1 MSREVDQR
9 VVELQFNNTNFEKN
23 TKKSMDSIDRMMEKL
38 QFKGVEKGF
47 EKLDAAAEKVDF
59 SNMNR
64 SLDTLQQKF
73 SALDI
78 MAATV
83 LVNITN
89 KAMNAGEKL
98 VKSLSLDQITAGWS
112 KYAQKTASV
121 QTIMNATGKSI
132 TKVNQ
137 YLDKLMWYSDE
148 TSYGFTDM
156 TASLGQLAAA
166 GGDIDKLVPMIMGIA
181 NATAYAGKGASEFS
195 RVIYNLNQS
204 YGAGHLNLMDWK
216 SVELAGVATAELK
229 KQLIAT
235 GVELGKIKE
244 GKVTVGSFNNSLA
257 DKWADREVMETA
269 FGKLAE
275 FTQAVKKMVDA
286 NPGMQASQAIEA
298 LADQYDEVTV
308 KAFKAAQEAKSFSE
322 AVDAT
327 KDAVSS
333 GWMETFDI
341 LFGNYEEAKHFW
353 SGLAEQFWNIFAGGQ
368 DARNSWLKS
377 AFDSGLDQL
386 LGTEGFS
393 EATDNFTNLLETSL
407 KRQGLLTDEAIED
420 AGSFQ
425 KALEESGVTA
435 QQLADVIWD
444 QAEGYARMAQMSD
457 KELNAKNLDR
467 DKINALANAYAN
479 MADKIQNGV
488 VDLEDLS
495 GKMNQL
501 SGREHFFAGILNI
514 LEGIDSILE
523 PVRDAFNEVFMTDG
537 SPLYNMLKGFDDL
550 TSSLKL
556 SDETAEKVNKVFK
569 GLFSTIH
576 VGLKGVSIVVKTA
589 SRVIG
594 QLLDILSPI
603 TNLLLTIGSGIGD
616 VLSYINYSI
625 DYADSLSDV
634 VLILMNAIG
643 GLLKPIQELWSGF
656 RVFVRGGD
664 METAKGQFG
673 AFAVVVDA
681 VTVMLDKFKRGSVSA
696 SGVIGS
702 AIQVLGSILFAAF
715 DGIGALI
722 GSAFGGFKKAGTTV
736 SSFATEQVPLLER
749 IKETVVSLPEKVEAA
764 LIDFGGTMSG
774 VLNMIATACKNTI
787 SSLKDFFNLQEGVDI
802 YRLLAL
808 LDVGALSLAIYGL
821 SKAISIAS
829 ISFKKLLENPVTN
842 FLNSLTGAVNAWTKK
857 NTTNNLAI
865 IAKGLATSVG
875 IISASVYLLSRIEDP
890 DKATYAFYNIT
901 ASLFVMIGALK
912 LLAKTDLTG
921 MDTAKLFG
929 TIATISLGI
938 GTLVMS
944 FVKIAQLPKG
954 QADTAVTALSNI
966 VAMLLGVTGVMSM
979 MNYRLGNPKGAGQFI
994 AAAAAIDMIALALI
1008 PLAKA
1013 AQNGLDINDACEVI
1027 NGVSIALSI
1036 LMVSAGW
1043 AQKLS
1048 GKVNPKPLDR
1058 AIVYL
1063 GKMAGLVIALNGIA
1077 SSLLI
1082 TAGAVAAFAAL
1093 GSEKMKAGMVGAV
1106 GMLAM
1111 IGIALAALSKLKTKK
1126 ILKAS
1131 KAMVLASTSLVVLSE
1146 AVKLMGQAMS
1156 TDESGAGAAAVALG
1170 LIGLVAAV
1178 SVLAKNSM
1186 QTTVAAVALVAMG
1199 AALIEMAVAF
1209 NTITETDPTGL
1220 ALTLAALG
1228 GSMAILV
1235 AGCFGLGFA
1244 STNITGI
1251 AAACLMLATSL
1262 LILTPALNGLASI
1275 GLDGVIAG
1283 IVGMAGV
1290 LIGLGIIGA
1299 TPPIAIGMNTV
1310 AAAMIGLAKAFSV
1323 FAGGLIKFSIA
1334 AGILSV
1340 LAMFAD
1346 PVCQAIK
1353 EAAPDIQDALI
1364 AVVNVICN
1372 TVIAC
1377 AEPITLALIS
1387 LLKIAITV
1395 VVETIKWAWAGE
1407 DGNGGIKG
1415 ALEYLW
1421 SQITNWFDEHAD
1433 IVNKWINPFSLESW
1447 IDTFTNRDRPI
1458 GRIFNDIFNPILNA
1472 FDTSIDEA
1480 GDAMEKGLA
1489 ANDRAMKSREEKTEA
1504 TKSDTAATEAN
1515 TEATDRASKAYSDHA
1530 EVTRKATEATAISAK
1545 AQENQT
1551 AGLVQL
1557 TSDTGEVS
1565 YATIDCANSML
1576 RASDKIA
1583 ETAEATQDSATVVKI
1598 SAAEVDSAAKEL
1610 ENKPEEVK
1618 EAAANAIATGTNKA
1632 NDASKTGGENNA
1644 ASYIQ
1649 GFTDRINT
1657 MAPGLGDDVANAINS
1672 ALSGIG
1678 IDIPSFDDFKKN
1690 ILNGGWTSKL
1700 IGVSNKSNIT
1710 DKDREADVK
1719 KDEDDQN
1726 PTNAGGKSKTS
1737 KSKTSGKGKT
1747 LAETLAEEYSKK
1759 LKANKYLQDALSKET
1774 ALWEL
1779 QSEDSV
1785 TNEELLAKRT
1795 EVVTKQIELQAD
1807 RVAIAQQQ
1815 YDTLLARVG
1824 AGDDKTKDAY
1834 NTLLDEKAN
1843 LEKLQQSRHSD
1854 IWGDVLSRYEN
1865 DAKTAEDEYNLWVS
1879 MYEDTA
1885 TVAERSNRQMTKIN
1899 KKIDAQAKVV
1909 TAAEEEY
1916 TKLKEEFGEQSQQT
1930 QVAYRKYLEEQ
1941 KEQQELINEL
1951 EKAQLSQFANQIT
1964 RYEKEAKIVS
1974 NRQRMLEK
1982 LYDDGSLSERESAY
1996 EQAVEKYGE
2005 GSKEARRA
2013 AMQGTMSSLMGVGA
2027 AMRNMSTSLKKL
2039 TEYQKTYDFYVA
2051 QGKKD
2056 SEEALDALAELQ
2068 DEQYN
2073 FVGFAESL
2081 ASAFD
2086 MSENGKQAMMQ
2097 LGYTISKN
2105 WKPIYNGFNQV
2116 WKKVNPAF
2124 AESLTNLIGLYSRE
2138 GASETMAATMN
2149 AVVSAMRGDWGSAV
2163 ASGLEA
2169 VLDIVGTD
2177 FGRTLSEAIGN
2188 ALRSAFSGNGLFA
2201 QLLSKLLGWMN
2212 LGGSGGGGFFSK
2224 ALNFI
2229 KRLLGRKSTGVTGGG
2244 SGISKWLSAGKSAL
2258 GIGKAAK
2265 TATDLVPV
2273 LHSVGTATANVASG
2287 VTTVAKA
2294 AGAAKVAATAAGAA
2308 TSGTLAKVGMGV
2320 AKVAAGIGPHGLLV
2334 GACVAGAT
2342 LVGTAVVK
2350 NWDKVKAGIGKAWGW
2365 VKEKAS
2371 GLWSGAKNL
2380 VGGAINVGKN
2390 VVGGLWNG
2398 IKGVAGGLWNG
2409 IKGIGRGIINGFK
2422 SIFGIHS
2429 PSTVFAGIGGY
2440 LMEGL
2445 ANGITNTADSVNR
2458 SLEDVADGA
2467 LDIAQSSAMRL
2478 LDVLNDESDPS
2489 IQPVVDLTS
2498 AENALDWMDSRLAGD
2513 RAVTLS
2519 ATRSANL
2526 AGTVTQNANRQNGKA
2541 DPNDPEALSV
2551 SGNRDV
2557 VDAIQSMGER
2567 IDGVA
2572 RAVANMKVVMN
2583 SRKLV
2588 GEIKTDINN
2597 ALGAMAEKGR

>member
-38 QFKGVEKGF
+38 QFKGAEKGF

-59 SNMNR
+59 ATMNR
-64 SLDTLQQKF
+64 SLDTLQEKF

-89 KAMNAGEKL
+89 KAVNAGEKL

-156 TASLGQLAAA
+156 TASLGQLTAA
-166 GGDIDKLVPMIMGIA
+166 GGNIDKLIPMIMGIA

-204 YGAGHLNLMDWK
+204 YSAGYLSLMDWK

-229 KQLIAT
+229 KQIIAT

-244 GKVTVGSFNNSLA
+244 GDVTVGSFSSSLSK
-257 DKWADREVMETA
+257 KWADKEVMETA

-275 FTQAVKKMVDA
+275 FTEAVKKMVDA

-386 LGTEGFS
+386 LDTEGFS
-393 EATDNFTNLLETSL
+393 DATDNFTNLLETSL

-457 KELNAKNLDR
+457 EELNAKDLDR

-488 VDLEDLS
+488 VDLEKLS

-514 LEGIDSILE
+514 LEGIDSVLE

-550 TSSLKL
+550 TGSLKL

-569 GLFSTIH
+569 GLFSTIRI
-576 VGLKGVSIVVKTA
+576 GLKGVSTVVKTA
-589 SRVIG
+589 SRVISR
-594 QLLDILSPI
+594 LLDILSPI
-603 TNLLLTIGSGIGD
+603 TNLLTIGSGIGD

-625 DYADSLSDV
+625 DYADSLGDV
-634 VLILMNAIG
+634 VLILMNAVG

-664 METAKGQFG
+664 MDTAKGQFG
-673 AFAVVVDA
+673 AFAAVVDA
-681 VTVMLDKFKRGSVSA
+681 VTNVLDKFKLGSVSA

-702 AIQVLGSILFAAF
+702 AIQVLGSILLAAF

-722 GSAFGGFKKAGTTV
+722 GSAFGGFKKAGTAV
-736 SSFATEQVPLLER
+736 SGFATEQVPLLER
-749 IKETVVSLPEKVEAA
+749 IKEAVVSLPEKAEAA
-764 LIDFGGTMSG
+764 LSDFGGVMGG

-787 SSLKDFFNLQEGVDI
+787 ASLKDFFNLQEGVDI

-829 ISFKKLLENPVTN
+829 TSFKKLLENPVTN

-875 IISASVYLLSRIEDP
+875 IMSASIYLLSRIEDP
-890 DKATYAFYNIT
+890 VKATDALYKVT
-901 ASLFVMIGALK
+901 SSLFVMIGALK

-938 GTLVMS
+938 GTLVTS
-944 FVKIAQLPKG
+944 FVKIAQLPEG
-954 QADTAVTALSNI
+954 QADTAMTALSNI
-966 VAMLLGVTGVMSM
+966 AAMLLGVTGVMSM
-979 MNYRLGNPKGAGQFI
+979 MNYRLGNLQGVGQFI
-994 AAAAAIDMIALALI
+994 AAAAAINMIALALI

-1013 AQNGLDINDACEVI
+1013 AQNGLDIDDACEVI

-1048 GKVNPKPLDR
+1048 GKVDPKPLEQVV
-1058 AIVYL
+1058 VYL
-1063 GKMAGLVIALNGIA
+1063 GKMAGLAIALNGIA

-1082 TAGAVAAFAAL
+1082 TAGGVAAFATL
-1093 GSEKMKAGMVGAV
+1093 GTEKMRSGMVGAAI
-1106 GMLAM
+1106 MLTT
-1111 IGIALAALSKLKTKK
+1111 IGLALAALSALKTKK
-1126 ILKAS
+1126 VLKAS
-1131 KAMVLASTSLVVLSE
+1131 KAMVLASTSLVVLAE
-1146 AVKLMGQAMS
+1146 AVKLMGRAMS
-1156 TDESGAGAAAVALG
+1156 TDESGAGAAGVTLG
-1170 LIGLVAAV
+1170 LIGLVTAV
-1178 SVLAKNSM
+1178 SLLAKNSI
-1186 QTTVAAVALVAMG
+1186 QTTAAAVALVAMG

-1209 NTITETDPTGL
+1209 NTIAETDPKGLVL
-1220 ALTLAALG
+1220 ALIALG

-1235 AGCFGLGFA
+1235 AGCLGLGLA
-1244 STNITGI
+1244 STNITGV

-1290 LIGLGIIGA
+1290 LIGLGVIGA

-1334 AGILSV
+1334 AGILAV

-1364 AVVNVICN
+1364 SVVNVICN
-1372 TVIAC
+1372 TIIAC
-1377 AEPITLALIS
+1377 SEPITLALIA
-1387 LLKIAITV
+1387 LLKIAINV

-1421 SQITNWFDEHAD
+1421 SQITGWFDEHAD
-1433 IVNKWINPFSLESW
+1433 IANKWINPFSLESW
-1447 IDTFTNRDRPI
+1447 IDTFTNNDRPI
-1458 GRIFNDIFNPILNA
+1458 GRIFNGIFNPILNA
-1472 FDTSIDEA
+1472 FGTSIDEA

-1489 ANDRAMKSREEKTEA
+1489 ANERAVKSREEKTEA

-1515 TEATDRASKAYSDHA
+1515 TEATDRASKAYHDNA
-1530 EVTRKATEATAISAK
+1530 EATTKATEATAISAK
-1545 AQENQT
+1545 AQEGQT

-1576 RASDKIA
+1576 RATDKIT
-1583 ETAEATQDSATVVKI
+1583 ETAEATQDSAAVAKT

-1657 MAPGLGDDVANAINS
+1657 LAPGLGDDVANAING

-1678 IDIPSFDDFKKN
+1678 INIPSFDDFKKN
-1690 ILNGGWTSKL
+1690 ILHGGWTSKL
-1700 IGVSNKSNIT
+1700 IGASNKSKIS
-1710 DKDREADVK
+1710 DEDREADVK
-1719 KDEDDQN
+1719 KDKDDADKK
-1726 PTNAGGKSKTS
+1726 PTGTGTKKKST
-1737 KSKTSGKGKT
+1737 GKGKT
-1747 LAETLAEEYSKK
+1747 LAETLSEEYSKK

-1843 LEKLQQSRHSD
+1843 LEKLRQSRHSD

-1865 DAKTAEDEYNLWVS
+1865 DAKTAEDEYDLWVS

-1885 TVAERSNRQMTKIN
+1885 TVAERSNRQMMQIN

-1951 EKAQLSQFANQIT
+1951 EKAQLTQFANQIT

-1974 NRQRMLEK
+1974 NRQKMLKK

-2201 QLLSKLLGWMN
+2201 QLLSKLLGGMN
-2212 LGGSGGGGFFSK
+2212 PGGSGGGGFFSK
-2224 ALNFI
+2224 AWDFI
-2229 KRLLGRKSTGVTGGG
+2229 KSLLGRKSTGVTGGG

-2258 GIGKAAK
+2258 GLGKAAK
-2265 TATDLVPV
+2265 AATDLVPV
-2273 LHSVGTATANVASG
+2273 LSSVGTATANVASG

-2294 AGAAKVAATAAGAA
+2294 AGAAKVAATAAGTA

-2320 AKVAAGIGPHGLLV
+2320 AKVAASLGPHGLLV
-2334 GACVAGAT
+2334 GACVAGAA

-2350 NWDKVKAGIGKAWGW
+2350 NWDKVKAGIGKAWDW
-2365 VKEKAS
+2365 IKEKAS
-2371 GLWSGAKNL
+2371 NLWSGVKGL

-2445 ANGITNTADSVNR
+2445 ANGITNTSDGVNR
-2458 SLEDVADGA
+2458 SLEAVADGA

-2489 IQPVVDLTS
+2489 IQPVVDLTN

-2526 AGTVTQNANRQNGKA
+2526 AGTVNQNANRQNGKA
-2541 DPNDPEALSV
+2541 DPNDPEALSA

-2588 GEIKTDINN
+2588 GEIKSDMNN

>member
-9 VVELQFNNTNFEKN
+9 VVELQFNNANFEKN

-38 QFKGVEKGF
+38 QFKGAEKGF

-59 SNMNR
+59 ATMNR

-83 LVNITN
+83 LVNITS
-89 KAMNAGEKL
+89 KAMNAGERL

-156 TASLGQLAAA
+156 TASLGQLTAA
-166 GGDIDKLVPMIMGIA
+166 GGDIDKLIPMIMGIA

-195 RVIYNLNQS
+195 RVIYNMNQS
-204 YGAGHLNLMDWK
+204 YSAGHLSLMDWK

-244 GKVTVGSFNNSLA
+244 GEVTVGSFSSSLA
-257 DKWADREVMETA
+257 DKWADKEVMETA

-386 LGTEGFS
+386 LGVEGFS
-393 EATDNFTNLLETSL
+393 DATDNFTNLLETSL

-457 KELNAKNLDR
+457 EELNAKNLDR

-488 VDLEDLS
+488 VDLEEFS

-514 LEGIDSILE
+514 LEGIDSVLE

-556 SDETAEKVNKVFK
+556 SDETAEKVNNVFK
-569 GLFSTIH
+569 GLFSTIR

-594 QLLDILSPI
+594 RLLDILSPI

-634 VLILMNAIG
+634 VLILVNAIG

-673 AFAVVVDA
+673 AFASVVDA
-681 VTVMLDKFKRGSVSA
+681 VTVMLDKLKRGSVSD

-736 SSFATEQVPLLER
+736 SGFAAEQVPLLER
-749 IKETVVSLPEKVEAA
+749 IKEAVVSLPEKAEAA
-764 LIDFGGTMSG
+764 LIDFGGTMGG

-787 SSLKDFFNLQEGVDI
+787 ASLKDFFNLQEGVDI

-821 SKAISIAS
+821 SKAMSIAS
-829 ISFKKLLENPVTN
+829 ISFKKLLENPVTS
-842 FLNSLTGAVNAWTKK
+842 FLNSLTNAVNTWTKK

-875 IISASVYLLSRIEDP
+875 IISASIYLLSRIEDP
-890 DKATYAFYNIT
+890 VKATDALYKVT
-901 ASLFVMIGALK
+901 ASLFVMISALK

-929 TIATISLGI
+929 TIAAISLGI
-938 GTLVMS
+938 STLVTS
-944 FVKIAQLPKG
+944 FVKISKLPER
-954 QADTAVTALSNI
+954 QVDTAITALSHI
-966 VAMLLGVTGVMSM
+966 AAMLIGVTGIMSM
-979 MNYRLGNPKGAGQFI
+979 MNYRLGNLQGAGQFI
-994 AAAAAIDMIALALI
+994 AAATAIDMIALALI

-1036 LMVSAGW
+1036 LVVSAGW

-1048 GKVNPKPLDR
+1048 GKVNPKPLDQV
-1058 AIVYL
+1058 IVYL

-1082 TAGAVAAFAAL
+1082 AAGAVAAFAAL
-1093 GSEKMKAGMVGAV
+1093 GSEEMKAGMVGAV

-1111 IGIALAALSKLKTKK
+1111 IGISLAALSKLKTKK
-1126 ILKAS
+1126 VLKAS
-1131 KAMVLASTSLVVLSE
+1131 KAMVLASTSIVVLAG

-1156 TDESGAGAAAVALG
+1156 TDESGAGAAGVTLG
-1170 LIGLVAAV
+1170 LIGLVTAV
-1178 SVLAKNSM
+1178 SLLAKNSI
-1186 QTTVAAVALVAMG
+1186 QTTAAAVALVAMG
-1199 AALIEMAVAF
+1199 AALIEMAVALNMIVGANPKEIAF
-1209 NTITETDPTGL
+1209 
-1220 ALTLAALG
+1220 ALG
-1228 GSMAILV
+1228 ALAGSMMVLVTASIL
-1235 AGCFGLGFA
+1235 LKFA
-1244 STNITGI
+1244 SVNITGV

-1262 LILTPALNGLASI
+1262 LILTPALKGLASI

-1283 IVGMAGV
+1283 IWGMAGA
-1290 LIGLGIIGA
+1290 LIGLGVIGA
-1299 TPPIAIGMNTV
+1299 NPPIAIGMNTV

-1334 AGILSV
+1334 AGILAV

-1377 AEPITLALIS
+1377 AEPITLALIA

-1421 SQITNWFDEHAD
+1421 GQITGWFDEHAD
-1433 IVNKWINPFSLESW
+1433 IANKWINPFSLESW
-1447 IDTFTNRDRPI
+1447 IDTFTNNDRPI
-1458 GRIFNDIFNPILNA
+1458 GRIFNGIFNPILNA
-1472 FDTSIDEA
+1472 FGTSIDEA

-1489 ANDRAMKSREEKTEA
+1489 ANERAVKSREEKTEA

-1515 TEATDRASKAYSDHA
+1515 TEATDRASKAYHDNA
-1530 EVTRKATEATAISAK
+1530 EATTKATEATAISAK
-1545 AQENQT
+1545 AQEDQT

-1576 RASDKIA
+1576 RATDKIT
-1583 ETAEATQDSATVVKI
+1583 ETAEATQDSAAVAKT

-1657 MAPGLGDDVANAINS
+1657 MAPGLGDDVANAING

-1700 IGVSNKSNIT
+1700 IVVSNKSNIT

-1719 KDEDDQN
+1719 KDEDDGDN
-1726 PTNAGGKSKTS
+1726 KPTGTGGKGKTS
-1737 KSKTSGKGKT
+1737 SKGKGKT

-1779 QSEDSV
+1779 QSEHSV

-1824 AGDDKTKDAY
+1824 AGNDKTKDAY

-1843 LEKLQQSRHSD
+1843 LEKLRQSRHSD

-1865 DAKTAEDEYNLWVS
+1865 DAKTAEDEYDLWVS

-1951 EKAQLSQFANQIT
+1951 EKAQLTQFANQIT

-1974 NRQRMLEK
+1974 NRQKMLEK

-2124 AESLTNLIGLYSRE
+2124 AENLTNLIGLYSRE

-2201 QLLSKLLGWMN
+2201 QLLSKLLGGMN
-2212 LGGSGGGGFFSK
+2212 PGGSGGGGFFSK
-2224 ALNFI
+2224 ALDFI
-2229 KRLLGRKSTGVTGGG
+2229 KRLLGRKSIGVAGGG

-2258 GIGKAAK
+2258 GLGKSAK
-2265 TATDLVPV
+2265 AATDLVPV
-2273 LHSVGTATANVASG
+2273 LSSVGTATANVASG

-2320 AKVAAGIGPHGLLV
+2320 AKVAASLGPHGLLV
-2334 GACVAGAT
+2334 GACVAGAA

-2350 NWDKVKAGIGKAWGW
+2350 NWDKVKAGIGKAWDW
-2365 VKEKAS
+2365 IKEKAS
-2371 GLWSGAKNL
+2371 GLWDGMKRIGSNLVSGLGKGVKAGAKTF
-2380 VGGAINVGKN
+2380 GSFIISPFA
-2390 VVGGLWNG
+2390 
-2398 IKGVAGGLWNG
+2398 
-2409 IKGIGRGIINGFK
+2409 GIISGVK
-2422 SIFGIHS
+2422 KLFGVHS

-2445 ANGITNTADSVNR
+2445 ANGITNTSDGVNR
-2458 SLEDVADGA
+2458 SLEAVADGA

-2489 IQPVVDLTS
+2489 IQPVVDLTN

-2519 ATRSANL
+2519 ATRSVNL
-2526 AGTVTQNANRQNGKA
+2526 AGTVNQNANRQNGKA
-2541 DPNDPEALSV
+2541 YPSDPEALSA

-2588 GEIKTDINN
+2588 GEIKTDMNT
-2597 ALGAMAEKGR
+2597 ALGELAERGR

>member
-38 QFKGVEKGF
+38 QFKGAEKGF

-59 SNMNR
+59 ATMNR

-89 KAMNAGEKL
+89 KAINAGEKL

-156 TASLGQLAAA
+156 TASLGQLTAA
-166 GGDIDKLVPMIMGIA
+166 GGDIDKLIPMIMGIA

-204 YGAGHLNLMDWK
+204 YSAGHLTLMDWK

-244 GKVTVGSFNNSLA
+244 GEVTVGSFSSSLA
-257 DKWADREVMETA
+257 DKWADKEVMETA

-386 LGTEGFS
+386 LGVEGFS
-393 EATDNFTNLLETSL
+393 DATDNFTNLLETSL

-457 KELNAKNLDR
+457 EELNAKNLDR

-488 VDLEDLS
+488 VDLEEFS

-514 LEGIDSILE
+514 LEGIDSVLE

-556 SDETAEKVNKVFK
+556 SDETAEKVNNVFK
-569 GLFSTIH
+569 GLFSTIR

-594 QLLDILSPI
+594 RLLDIMSPI

-634 VLILMNAIG
+634 VLILVNAIG

-664 METAKGQFG
+664 METAKSQFG
-673 AFAVVVDA
+673 AFASVVDA
-681 VTVMLDKFKRGSVSA
+681 VTVMLDKLKRGSVSA

-702 AIQVLGSILFAAF
+702 AMQVLGSILFAAF
-715 DGIGALI
+715 DGISALI

-736 SSFATEQVPLLER
+736 SGFATEQVPLLER
-749 IKETVVSLPEKVEAA
+749 IKDAVVSLPETVEEA

-787 SSLKDFFNLQEGVDI
+787 ASLKDFFNLQEGVDI

-821 SKAISIAS
+821 SKAMSIAS
-829 ISFKKLLENPVTN
+829 ISFKKLLENPVTS
-842 FLNSLTGAVNAWTKK
+842 FLNSLTNAVNTWTKK

-875 IISASVYLLSRIEDP
+875 IISASIYLLSRIEDP
-890 DKATYAFYNIT
+890 VKATDALYKVT
-901 ASLFVMIGALK
+901 ASLFVMISALK

-929 TIATISLGI
+929 TIAAVSLGI
-938 GTLVMS
+938 STLVTS
-944 FVKIAQLPKG
+944 FVKISKLPER
-954 QADTAVTALSNI
+954 QVDTAITALSHI
-966 VAMLLGVTGVMSM
+966 AAMLIGVTGVMSM
-979 MNYRLGNPKGAGQFI
+979 MNYRLGNLQGAGQFI
-994 AAAAAIDMIALALI
+994 AAAAAINMIALALI

-1036 LMVSAGW
+1036 LLVSAGW

-1048 GKVNPKPLDR
+1048 GKVNPKPLDQV
-1058 AIVYL
+1058 IVYL

-1082 TAGAVAAFAAL
+1082 AAGAVAAFAAL
-1093 GSEKMKAGMVGAV
+1093 GSEEMKAGMVGTV

-1126 ILKAS
+1126 VLKAS
-1131 KAMVLASTSLVVLSE
+1131 KAMVLASTSLVVLAG

-1156 TDESGAGAAAVALG
+1156 TDESGAGAAAVTLG

-1178 SVLAKNSM
+1178 SALAKNSM
-1186 QTTVAAVALVAMG
+1186 QTTAAAVALVAMG

-1209 NTITETDPTGL
+1209 NTIAETDPKGLVL
-1220 ALTLAALG
+1220 ALEALG
-1228 GSMAILV
+1228 GSMVILV
-1235 AGCFGLGFA
+1235 AGCVGLGFA
-1244 STNITGI
+1244 STNITGV

-1262 LILTPALNGLASI
+1262 LILTPALKGLASI

-1283 IVGMAGV
+1283 IVGMAGA
-1290 LIGLGIIGA
+1290 LIGLGVIGA

-1334 AGILSV
+1334 AGILAV

-1377 AEPITLALIS
+1377 AEPITLALIA

-1421 SQITNWFDEHAD
+1421 GQITGWFDEHAD
-1433 IVNKWINPFSLESW
+1433 IANKWINPFSLESW
-1447 IDTFTNRDRPI
+1447 IDTFTNNDRPI
-1458 GRIFNDIFNPILNA
+1458 GRIFNGIFNPILNA
-1472 FDTSIDEA
+1472 FGTSIDEA

-1489 ANDRAMKSREEKTEA
+1489 ANERAVKSREEKTEA

-1515 TEATDRASKAYSDHA
+1515 TEATDRASKAYHDNA
-1530 EVTRKATEATAISAK
+1530 EATTKATEATAISAK
-1545 AQENQT
+1545 AQEDQT

-1576 RASDKIA
+1576 RATDKIT
-1583 ETAEATQDSATVVKI
+1583 ETAEATQDSAAVAKT

-1632 NDASKTGGENNA
+1632 NDASKIGGENNA

-1657 MAPGLGDDVANAINS
+1657 MAPGLGDDVANAING

-1719 KDEDDQN
+1719 KDEDDGDN
-1726 PTNAGGKSKTS
+1726 KPTGTGGKGKTS
-1737 KSKTSGKGKT
+1737 SKGKGKT
-1747 LAETLAEEYSKK
+1747 LAETLAEEYSNK

-1779 QSEDSV
+1779 QSEHSV
-1785 TNEELLAKRT
+1785 TNEELLAKRS

-1824 AGDDKTKDAY
+1824 AGNDKTKDAY

-1843 LEKLQQSRHSD
+1843 LEKLRQSRHSD

-1865 DAKTAEDEYNLWVS
+1865 DAKTAEDEYDLWVS

-1885 TVAERSNRQMTKIN
+1885 TVAERSNRQMMQIN

-1951 EKAQLSQFANQIT
+1951 EKAQLTQFANQIT

-1974 NRQRMLEK
+1974 NRQKMLEK

-2027 AMRNMSTSLKKL
+2027 VMRNMSTSLKKL

-2124 AESLTNLIGLYSRE
+2124 AENLTNLIGLYSRE

-2149 AVVSAMRGDWGSAV
+2149 TVVSAMRGDWANAV
-2163 ASGLEA
+2163 ASGLTA

-2177 FGRTLSEAIGN
+2177 FGRTLSEAIGD

-2201 QLLSKLLGWMN
+2201 QLLSKLLGGMN
-2212 LGGSGGGGFFSK
+2212 PGGSGGGGFFSK
-2224 ALNFI
+2224 ALDFI
-2229 KRLLGRKSTGVTGGG
+2229 KRLLGRKSTGVAGGG

-2258 GIGKAAK
+2258 GLGKAAK
-2265 TATDLVPV
+2265 AATDLVPV
-2273 LHSVGTATANVASG
+2273 LNSVGTATANVASG

-2294 AGAAKVAATAAGAA
+2294 AGAAKVAATAAGAS

-2320 AKVAAGIGPHGLLV
+2320 AKVASSLGPHGLLV
-2334 GACVAGAT
+2334 GACVAGAA

-2350 NWDKVKAGIGKAWGW
+2350 NWDKVKAGIGKAWDW
-2365 VKEKAS
+2365 IKEKAS
-2371 GLWSGAKNL
+2371 GLWDGMKRIGSNLVSGLGKGVKAGAKTF
-2380 VGGAINVGKN
+2380 GSFIISPFA
-2390 VVGGLWNG
+2390 
-2398 IKGVAGGLWNG
+2398 
-2409 IKGIGRGIINGFK
+2409 GIISGVK
-2422 SIFGIHS
+2422 KLFGVHS

-2445 ANGITNTADSVNR
+2445 ANGITNTSDGVDR
-2458 SLEDVADGA
+2458 SLEAVADGA

-2489 IQPVVDLTS
+2489 IQPVVDLTN

-2526 AGTVTQNANRQNGKA
+2526 AGTVNQNANRQNGKA
-2541 DPNDPEALSV
+2541 NPNDPETMSA

-2572 RAVANMKVVMN
+2572 RAVAGMKVVMN

-2588 GEIKTDINN
+2588 GEIKTDMNT
-2597 ALGAMAEKGR
+2597 ALGELAERGR

>member
-38 QFKGVEKGF
+38 QFKGAEKGF

-59 SNMNR
+59 ATMNR

-156 TASLGQLAAA
+156 TASLGQLTAA
-166 GGDIDKLVPMIMGIA
+166 GGDIDKLIPMIIGIA

-204 YGAGHLNLMDWK
+204 YSAGHLSLMDWK

-244 GKVTVGSFNNSLA
+244 GEVTVGSFSSSLA
-257 DKWADREVMETA
+257 DKWADKEVMETA

-386 LGTEGFS
+386 LGVEGFS
-393 EATDNFTNLLETSL
+393 DATDNFTNLLETSL

-457 KELNAKNLDR
+457 EELNAKNLDR

-488 VDLEDLS
+488 VDLEEFS

-514 LEGIDSILE
+514 LEGIDSVLE

-556 SDETAEKVNKVFK
+556 SDETAEKVNNVFK
-569 GLFSTIH
+569 GLFSTIR

-594 QLLDILSPI
+594 RLLDIMSPI

-634 VLILMNAIG
+634 VLILVNAIG

-664 METAKGQFG
+664 METAKSQFG
-673 AFAVVVDA
+673 AFASVVDA
-681 VTVMLDKFKRGSVSA
+681 VTVMLDKLKRGSVSA

-702 AIQVLGSILFAAF
+702 AMQVLGSILFAAF
-715 DGIGALI
+715 DGISALI

-736 SSFATEQVPLLER
+736 SGFATEQVPLLER
-749 IKETVVSLPEKVEAA
+749 IKDAVVSLPEKAEEA

-787 SSLKDFFNLQEGVDI
+787 ASLKDFFNLQEGVDI

-821 SKAISIAS
+821 SKAMSIAS
-829 ISFKKLLENPVTN
+829 ISFKKLLENPVTS
-842 FLNSLTGAVNAWTKK
+842 FLNSLTNAVNTWTKK

-875 IISASVYLLSRIEDP
+875 IISASIYLLSRIEDP
-890 DKATYAFYNIT
+890 VKATDALYKIT
-901 ASLFVMIGALK
+901 TSLFVMIGALK

-929 TIATISLGI
+929 TIAAISLGI
-938 GTLVMS
+938 STLVTS
-944 FVKIAQLPKG
+944 FVKISKLPER
-954 QADTAVTALSNI
+954 QVDTAITALSHI
-966 VAMLLGVTGVMSM
+966 AAMLLGVTGVMSM

-1036 LMVSAGW
+1036 LVVSAGW

-1048 GKVNPKPLDR
+1048 GKVDPKPLDR
-1058 AIVYL
+1058 MIVYL

-1082 TAGAVAAFAAL
+1082 AAGAVAAFAAL
-1093 GSEKMKAGMVGAV
+1093 GSEEMKAGMVGAV
-1106 GMLAM
+1106 GMLAA

-1126 ILKAS
+1126 VLKAS
-1131 KAMVLASTSLVVLSE
+1131 KVMVLASTSLVVLAG

-1156 TDESGAGAAAVALG
+1156 TDESGAGAAAVTLG

-1178 SVLAKNSM
+1178 SALAKNSM
-1186 QTTVAAVALVAMG
+1186 QTTAAAVALVAMG

-1209 NTITETDPTGL
+1209 NTIAETDPKGLVL
-1220 ALTLAALG
+1220 ALEALG
-1228 GSMAILV
+1228 GSMVILV
-1235 AGCFGLGFA
+1235 AGCVGLGFA
-1244 STNITGI
+1244 STNITGV

-1262 LILTPALNGLASI
+1262 LILTPALKGLASI

-1283 IVGMAGV
+1283 IVGMAGA
-1290 LIGLGIIGA
+1290 LIGLGVIGA

-1334 AGILSV
+1334 AGILAV

-1377 AEPITLALIS
+1377 AEPITLALIA

-1421 SQITNWFDEHAD
+1421 GQITGWFDEHAD
-1433 IVNKWINPFSLESW
+1433 IANKWINPFSLESW
-1447 IDTFTNRDRPI
+1447 IDTFTNNDRPI
-1458 GRIFNDIFNPILNA
+1458 GRIFNGIFNPILNA
-1472 FDTSIDEA
+1472 FGTSIDEA

-1489 ANDRAMKSREEKTEA
+1489 ANERAVKSREEKTEA

-1515 TEATDRASKAYSDHA
+1515 TEATDRASKAYHDNA
-1530 EVTRKATEATAISAK
+1530 EATTKATEATAISAK
-1545 AQENQT
+1545 AQEDQT

-1576 RASDKIA
+1576 RATDKIT
-1583 ETAEATQDSATVVKI
+1583 ETAEATQDSAAVAKT

-1632 NDASKTGGENNA
+1632 NDASKIGGENNA

-1649 GFTDRINT
+1649 GFTDSINT
-1657 MAPGLGDDVANAINS
+1657 MAPGLGDDVANAING

-1719 KDEDDQN
+1719 KDEDDGDN
-1726 PTNAGGKSKTS
+1726 KPTGTGGKGKTS
-1737 KSKTSGKGKT
+1737 SKGKGKT
-1747 LAETLAEEYSKK
+1747 LAETLAEEYSNK

-1779 QSEDSV
+1779 QSEHSV
-1785 TNEELLAKRT
+1785 TNEELLAKRS

-1824 AGDDKTKDAY
+1824 AGNDKTKDAY

-1843 LEKLQQSRHSD
+1843 LEKLRQSRHSD

-1865 DAKTAEDEYNLWVS
+1865 DAKTAEDEYDLWVS

-1885 TVAERSNRQMTKIN
+1885 TVAERSNRQMMQIN

-1951 EKAQLSQFANQIT
+1951 EKAQLTQFANQIT

-1974 NRQRMLEK
+1974 NRQKMLEK

-2027 AMRNMSTSLKKL
+2027 VMRNMSTSLKKL

-2124 AESLTNLIGLYSRE
+2124 AENLTNLIGLYSRE

-2149 AVVSAMRGDWGSAV
+2149 AVVSAMRGDWASAV
-2163 ASGLEA
+2163 ASGLTA

-2201 QLLSKLLGWMN
+2201 QLLSKLLGGMN
-2212 LGGSGGGGFFSK
+2212 PGGSGGGGFFSK
-2224 ALNFI
+2224 ALDFI
-2229 KRLLGRKSTGVTGGG
+2229 KRLLGRKSTGVAGGG

-2258 GIGKAAK
+2258 GLGKAAK
-2265 TATDLVPV
+2265 AATDLVPV
-2273 LHSVGTATANVASG
+2273 LSSVGTATANVASG

-2294 AGAAKVAATAAGAA
+2294 AGAA

-2320 AKVAAGIGPHGLLV
+2320 AKVAASLGPHGLLV
-2334 GACVAGAT
+2334 GACVAGAA

-2350 NWDKVKAGIGKAWGW
+2350 NWDKVKAGIGKAWDW
-2365 VKEKAS
+2365 IKEKAS
-2371 GLWSGAKNL
+2371 GLWDGMKRIGSNLVSGLGKGVKAGAKTF
-2380 VGGAINVGKN
+2380 GSFIISPFA
-2390 VVGGLWNG
+2390 
-2398 IKGVAGGLWNG
+2398 
-2409 IKGIGRGIINGFK
+2409 GIISGVK
-2422 SIFGIHS
+2422 KLFGVHS

-2445 ANGITNTADSVNR
+2445 ANGITNTSDGVDR
-2458 SLEDVADGA
+2458 SLEAVADGA

-2489 IQPVVDLTS
+2489 IQPVVDLTN

-2526 AGTVTQNANRQNGKA
+2526 AGTVNQNANRQNGKA
-2541 DPNDPEALSV
+2541 DPNDPEALSA

-2588 GEIKTDINN
+2588 GEIKTDMNT
-2597 ALGAMAEKGR
+2597 ALGELAERGR

>member
-38 QFKGVEKGF
+38 QFKGAEKGF

-59 SNMNR
+59 ATMNR

-156 TASLGQLAAA
+156 TASLGQLTAA
-166 GGDIDKLVPMIMGIA
+166 GGDIDKLIPMIIGIA

-204 YGAGHLNLMDWK
+204 YSAGHLSLMDWK

-244 GKVTVGSFNNSLA
+244 GEVTVGSFSSSLA
-257 DKWADREVMETA
+257 DKWADKEVMETA

-386 LGTEGFS
+386 LGVEGFS
-393 EATDNFTNLLETSL
+393 DATDNFTNLLETSL

-457 KELNAKNLDR
+457 EELNAKNLDR

-488 VDLEDLS
+488 VDLEEFS

-514 LEGIDSILE
+514 LEGIDSVLE

-556 SDETAEKVNKVFK
+556 SDETAEKVNNVFK
-569 GLFSTIH
+569 GLFSTIR

-594 QLLDILSPI
+594 RLLDIMSPI

-634 VLILMNAIG
+634 VLILVNAIG

-664 METAKGQFG
+664 METAKSQFG
-673 AFAVVVDA
+673 AFASVVDA
-681 VTVMLDKFKRGSVSA
+681 VTVMLDKLKRGSVSA

-702 AIQVLGSILFAAF
+702 AMQVLGSILFAAF
-715 DGIGALI
+715 DGISALI

-736 SSFATEQVPLLER
+736 SGFATEQVPLLER
-749 IKETVVSLPEKVEAA
+749 IKDAVVSLPEKAEEA

-787 SSLKDFFNLQEGVDI
+787 ASLKDFFNLQEGVDI

-821 SKAISIAS
+821 SKAMSIAS
-829 ISFKKLLENPVTN
+829 ISFKKLLENPVTS
-842 FLNSLTGAVNAWTKK
+842 FLNSLTNAVNTWTKK

-875 IISASVYLLSRIEDP
+875 IISASIYLLSRIEDP
-890 DKATYAFYNIT
+890 VKATDALYKIT
-901 ASLFVMIGALK
+901 TSLFVMIGALK

-929 TIATISLGI
+929 TIAAISLGI
-938 GTLVMS
+938 STLVTS
-944 FVKIAQLPKG
+944 FVKISKLPER
-954 QADTAVTALSNI
+954 QVDTAITALSHI
-966 VAMLLGVTGVMSM
+966 AAMLLGVTGVMSM

-1036 LMVSAGW
+1036 LVVSAGW

-1048 GKVNPKPLDR
+1048 GKVDPKPLDR
-1058 AIVYL
+1058 MIVYL

-1082 TAGAVAAFAAL
+1082 AAGAVAAFAAL
-1093 GSEKMKAGMVGAV
+1093 GSEEMKAGMVGAV
-1106 GMLAM
+1106 GMLAA

-1126 ILKAS
+1126 VLKAS
-1131 KAMVLASTSLVVLSE
+1131 KAMVLASTSLVVLAG

-1156 TDESGAGAAAVALG
+1156 TDESGAGAAAVTLG

-1178 SVLAKNSM
+1178 SALAKNSM
-1186 QTTVAAVALVAMG
+1186 QTTAAAVALVAMG

-1209 NTITETDPTGL
+1209 NTIAETDPKGLVL
-1220 ALTLAALG
+1220 ALEALG
-1228 GSMAILV
+1228 GSMVILV
-1235 AGCFGLGFA
+1235 AGCVGLGFA
-1244 STNITGI
+1244 STNITGV

-1262 LILTPALNGLASI
+1262 LILTPALKGLASI

-1283 IVGMAGV
+1283 IVGMAGA
-1290 LIGLGIIGA
+1290 LIGLGVIGA

-1334 AGILSV
+1334 AGILAV

-1377 AEPITLALIS
+1377 AEPITLALIA

-1421 SQITNWFDEHAD
+1421 SQITGWFDEHAD
-1433 IVNKWINPFSLESW
+1433 IANKWINPFSLESW
-1447 IDTFTNRDRPI
+1447 IDTFTNNDRPI
-1458 GRIFNDIFNPILNA
+1458 GRIFNGIFNPILNA
-1472 FDTSIDEA
+1472 FGTSIDEA

-1489 ANDRAMKSREEKTEA
+1489 ANERAVKSREEKTEA

-1515 TEATDRASKAYSDHA
+1515 TEATDRASKAYHDNA
-1530 EVTRKATEATAISAK
+1530 EATTKATEATAISAK
-1545 AQENQT
+1545 AQEDQT

-1576 RASDKIA
+1576 RATDKIT
-1583 ETAEATQDSATVVKI
+1583 ETAEATQDSAAVAKT

-1657 MAPGLGDDVANAINS
+1657 MAPGLGDDVANAING

-1719 KDEDDQN
+1719 KDEDDGDN
-1726 PTNAGGKSKTS
+1726 KPTGTGGKGKTS
-1737 KSKTSGKGKT
+1737 SKGKGKT

-1779 QSEDSV
+1779 QSEHSV

-1824 AGDDKTKDAY
+1824 AGNDKTKDAY

-1843 LEKLQQSRHSD
+1843 LEKLRQSRHSD

-1865 DAKTAEDEYNLWVS
+1865 DAKTAEDEYDLWAS

-1951 EKAQLSQFANQIT
+1951 EKAQLTQFANQIT

-1974 NRQRMLEK
+1974 NRQKMLEK

-2124 AESLTNLIGLYSRE
+2124 AENLTNLIGLYSRE

-2201 QLLSKLLGWMN
+2201 QLLSKLLGGMN

-2224 ALNFI
+2224 ALDFI
-2229 KRLLGRKSTGVTGGG
+2229 KRLLGRKSTGVASGG

-2258 GIGKAAK
+2258 GLGKVAK
-2265 TATDLVPV
+2265 AATDLVPV
-2273 LHSVGTATANVASG
+2273 LSSVGTATANVASG

-2320 AKVAAGIGPHGLLV
+2320 AKVAASLGPHGLLV
-2334 GACVAGAT
+2334 GACVAGAA

-2350 NWDKVKAGIGKAWGW
+2350 NWDKVKAGIGKAWDW
-2365 VKEKAS
+2365 IKEKAS
-2371 GLWSGAKNL
+2371 GLWDGMKRIGSNLVSGLGKGVKAGAKTF
-2380 VGGAINVGKN
+2380 GSFIISPFA
-2390 VVGGLWNG
+2390 
-2398 IKGVAGGLWNG
+2398 
-2409 IKGIGRGIINGFK
+2409 GIISGVK
-2422 SIFGIHS
+2422 KLFGVHS

-2445 ANGITNTADSVNR
+2445 ANGITNTSDGVNR
-2458 SLEDVADGA
+2458 SLEAVADGA

-2489 IQPVVDLTS
+2489 IQPVVDLTN
-2498 AENALDWMDSRLAGD
+2498 AENALDWMDSRLEGD

-2526 AGTVTQNANRQNGKA
+2526 AGTVSQNANRQNGKA
-2541 DPNDPEALSV
+2541 DPNDPETLSA

-2572 RAVANMKVVMN
+2572 RAVAGMKVVMN

-2588 GEIKTDINN
+2588 GEIKSDMNT
-2597 ALGAMAEKGR
+2597 ALGELAERGR

>member
-38 QFKGVEKGF
+38 QFKGAEKGF

-59 SNMNR
+59 ATMNR

-156 TASLGQLAAA
+156 TASLGQLTAA
-166 GGDIDKLVPMIMGIA
+166 GGDIDKLIPMIMGIA

-204 YGAGHLNLMDWK
+204 YSAGHLSLMDWK

-244 GKVTVGSFNNSLA
+244 GEVTVGSFSSSLA
-257 DKWADREVMETA
+257 DKWADKEVMETA

-386 LGTEGFS
+386 LGVEGFS
-393 EATDNFTNLLETSL
+393 DATDNFTNLLETSL

-457 KELNAKNLDR
+457 EELNAKNLDR

-488 VDLEDLS
+488 VDLEEFS

-514 LEGIDSILE
+514 LEGIDSVLE

-550 TSSLKL
+550 TSSLKI
-556 SDETAEKVNKVFK
+556 SDETAEKVNNVFK
-569 GLFSTIH
+569 GLFSTIR

-594 QLLDILSPI
+594 RLLDILSPI

-634 VLILMNAIG
+634 VLILVNAIG

-673 AFAVVVDA
+673 AFASVVDA
-681 VTVMLDKFKRGSVSA
+681 VTVMLDKLKRGSVSA

-736 SSFATEQVPLLER
+736 SGFATEQVPLLER
-749 IKETVVSLPEKVEAA
+749 IKDAVVSLPEKAEAA
-764 LIDFGGTMSG
+764 LIDFGGTMGG

-787 SSLKDFFNLQEGVDI
+787 ALLKDFFNLQEGVDI

-821 SKAISIAS
+821 SKAMSIAS
-829 ISFKKLLENPVTN
+829 ISFKKLLENPVTS
-842 FLNSLTGAVNAWTKK
+842 FLNSLTNAVNTWTKK

-875 IISASVYLLSRIEDP
+875 IISASIYLLSRIEDP
-890 DKATYAFYNIT
+890 VKATDALYKIT
-901 ASLFVMIGALK
+901 TSLFVMIGALK

-929 TIATISLGI
+929 TIAAISLGI
-938 GTLVMS
+938 STLVTS
-944 FVKIAQLPKG
+944 FVKISKLPER
-954 QADTAVTALSNI
+954 QVDTAITALSHI
-966 VAMLLGVTGVMSM
+966 AAMLIGVTGVMSM
-979 MNYRLGNPKGAGQFI
+979 MNYRLGNLQGAGQFI
-994 AAAAAIDMIALALI
+994 AAAAAINMIALALI

-1036 LMVSAGW
+1036 LVVSAGW

-1048 GKVNPKPLDR
+1048 GKVNPKPLDQVV
-1058 AIVYL
+1058 VYL

-1082 TAGAVAAFAAL
+1082 AAGAVAAFAAL
-1093 GSEKMKAGMVGAV
+1093 GSEEMKAGMVGAV

-1126 ILKAS
+1126 VLKAS
-1131 KAMVLASTSLVVLSE
+1131 KAMVLASTSLVVLAG

-1156 TDESGAGAAAVALG
+1156 TDESGAGAAGVTLG

-1178 SVLAKNSM
+1178 SALAKNSM
-1186 QTTVAAVALVAMG
+1186 QTTAAAVALVAMG
-1199 AALIEMAVAF
+1199 AALIEMAVALNMIAGANPKEIAF
-1209 NTITETDPTGL
+1209 
-1220 ALTLAALG
+1220 ALG
-1228 GSMAILV
+1228 ALAGSMMVLVTASIL
-1235 AGCFGLGFA
+1235 LKFA
-1244 STNITGI
+1244 SVNITGV

-1262 LILTPALNGLASI
+1262 LILTPALKGLASI

-1283 IVGMAGV
+1283 IWGMAGA
-1290 LIGLGIIGA
+1290 LIGLGVIGA

-1334 AGILSV
+1334 AGILAV

-1377 AEPITLALIS
+1377 AEPITLALIA

-1415 ALEYLW
+1415 ALEHLW
-1421 SQITNWFDEHAD
+1421 SQITGWFDEHAD
-1433 IVNKWINPFSLESW
+1433 IANKWINPFSLESW
-1447 IDTFTNRDRPI
+1447 IDTFTNNDRPI
-1458 GRIFNDIFNPILNA
+1458 GRIFNGIFNPILNA
-1472 FDTSIDEA
+1472 FGTSIDEA

-1489 ANDRAMKSREEKTEA
+1489 ANERAVKSREEKTEA

-1515 TEATDRASKAYSDHA
+1515 TEATDRASKAYHDNA
-1530 EVTRKATEATAISAK
+1530 EATTKATEATAISAK
-1545 AQENQT
+1545 AQEDQT

-1576 RASDKIA
+1576 RATDKIT
-1583 ETAEATQDSATVVKI
+1583 ETAEATQDSAAVAKT

-1657 MAPGLGDDVANAINS
+1657 MAPGLGDDVANAING

-1719 KDEDDQN
+1719 KDEDDGDN
-1726 PTNAGGKSKTS
+1726 KPTGTGGKGKTS
-1737 KSKTSGKGKT
+1737 SKGKGKT

-1779 QSEDSV
+1779 QSEHSV

-1824 AGDDKTKDAY
+1824 AGNDKTKDAY

-1843 LEKLQQSRHSD
+1843 LEKLRQSRHSD

-1865 DAKTAEDEYNLWVS
+1865 DAKTAEDEYDLWVS

-1951 EKAQLSQFANQIT
+1951 EKAQLTQFANQIT

-1974 NRQRMLEK
+1974 NRQKMLEK

-2124 AESLTNLIGLYSRE
+2124 AENLTNLIGLYSRE

-2163 ASGLEA
+2163 ASGLTA

-2201 QLLSKLLGWMN
+2201 QLLSKLLGGMN
-2212 LGGSGGGGFFSK
+2212 PGGSGGGGFFSK
-2224 ALNFI
+2224 ALDFI
-2229 KRLLGRKSTGVTGGG
+2229 KRLLGRKSTGITGGG

-2258 GIGKAAK
+2258 GLGKAAK
-2265 TATDLVPV
+2265 AATDLVPV
-2273 LHSVGTATANVASG
+2273 LSSVGTATANVASG

-2294 AGAAKVAATAAGAA
+2294 AGAAKVATTAAGAA

-2320 AKVAAGIGPHGLLV
+2320 AKVAASLGPHGLLV
-2334 GACVAGAT
+2334 GACVAGAA
-2342 LVGTAVVK
+2342 LIGTAVVK
-2350 NWDKVKAGIGKAWGW
+2350 NWDKVKAGIGKAWDW
-2365 VKEKAS
+2365 IKEKAS
-2371 GLWSGAKNL
+2371 GLWDGMKRIGSNLVSGLGKGVKAGAKTF
-2380 VGGAINVGKN
+2380 GSFIISPFA
-2390 VVGGLWNG
+2390 
-2398 IKGVAGGLWNG
+2398 
-2409 IKGIGRGIINGFK
+2409 GIISGVK
-2422 SIFGIHS
+2422 KLFGVHS

-2445 ANGITNTADSVNR
+2445 ANGITNASDGVNR
-2458 SLEDVADGA
+2458 SLEAVADGA

-2489 IQPVVDLTS
+2489 IQPVVDLTN

-2526 AGTVTQNANRQNGKA
+2526 AGTVNQNANRQNGKA
-2541 DPNDPEALSV
+2541 DPNDPEALSA

-2572 RAVANMKVVMN
+2572 RAVASMKVVMN

-2588 GEIKTDINN
+2588 GEIKTDMNT
-2597 ALGAMAEKGR
+2597 ALGELAERGR

>member
-38 QFKGVEKGF
+38 QFKGAEKGF

-59 SNMNR
+59 ATMNR

-156 TASLGQLAAA
+156 TASLGQLTAA
-166 GGDIDKLVPMIMGIA
+166 GGDIDKLIPMIIGIA

-204 YGAGHLNLMDWK
+204 YSAGHLSLMDWK

-244 GKVTVGSFNNSLA
+244 GEVTVGSFSSSLA
-257 DKWADREVMETA
+257 DKWADKEVMETA

-386 LGTEGFS
+386 LGVEGFS
-393 EATDNFTNLLETSL
+393 DATDNFTNLLETSL

-457 KELNAKNLDR
+457 EELNAKNLDR

-488 VDLEDLS
+488 VDLEEFS

-514 LEGIDSILE
+514 LEGIDSVLE

-556 SDETAEKVNKVFK
+556 SDETAEKVNNVFK
-569 GLFSTIH
+569 GLFSTIR

-594 QLLDILSPI
+594 RLLDIMSPI

-634 VLILMNAIG
+634 VLILVNAIG

-664 METAKGQFG
+664 METAKSQFG
-673 AFAVVVDA
+673 AFASVVDA
-681 VTVMLDKFKRGSVSA
+681 VTVMLDKLKRGSVSA

-702 AIQVLGSILFAAF
+702 AMQVLGSILFAAF
-715 DGIGALI
+715 DGISALI

-736 SSFATEQVPLLER
+736 SGFATEQVPLLER
-749 IKETVVSLPEKVEAA
+749 IKDAVVSLPEKAEEA

-787 SSLKDFFNLQEGVDI
+787 ASLKDFFNLQEGVDI

-821 SKAISIAS
+821 SKAMSIAS
-829 ISFKKLLENPVTN
+829 ISFKKLLENPVTS
-842 FLNSLTGAVNAWTKK
+842 FLNSLTNAVNTWTKK

-875 IISASVYLLSRIEDP
+875 IISASIYLLSRIEDP
-890 DKATYAFYNIT
+890 VKATDALYKIT
-901 ASLFVMIGALK
+901 TSLFVMIGALK

-929 TIATISLGI
+929 TIAAISLGI
-938 GTLVMS
+938 STLVTS
-944 FVKIAQLPKG
+944 FVKISKLPER
-954 QADTAVTALSNI
+954 QADTAITALSHI
-966 VAMLLGVTGVMSM
+966 AAMLLGVTGVMSM

-1036 LMVSAGW
+1036 LVVSAGW

-1048 GKVNPKPLDR
+1048 GKVDPKPLDR
-1058 AIVYL
+1058 MIVYL

-1082 TAGAVAAFAAL
+1082 AAGAVAAFAAL
-1093 GSEKMKAGMVGAV
+1093 GSEEMKAGMVGAV
-1106 GMLAM
+1106 GMLAA

-1126 ILKAS
+1126 VLKAS
-1131 KAMVLASTSLVVLSE
+1131 KAMVLASTSLVVLAG

-1156 TDESGAGAAAVALG
+1156 TDESGAGAAAVTLG

-1178 SVLAKNSM
+1178 SALAKNSM
-1186 QTTVAAVALVAMG
+1186 QTTAAAVALVAMG

-1209 NTITETDPTGL
+1209 NTIAETDPKGLVL
-1220 ALTLAALG
+1220 ALEALG
-1228 GSMAILV
+1228 GSMVILV
-1235 AGCFGLGFA
+1235 AGCVGLGFA
-1244 STNITGI
+1244 STNITGV

-1262 LILTPALNGLASI
+1262 LILTPALKGLASI

-1283 IVGMAGV
+1283 IVGMAGA
-1290 LIGLGIIGA
+1290 LIGLGVIGA

-1334 AGILSV
+1334 AGILAV

-1377 AEPITLALIS
+1377 AEPITLALIA

-1421 SQITNWFDEHAD
+1421 GQITGWFDEHAD
-1433 IVNKWINPFSLESW
+1433 IANKWINPFSLESW
-1447 IDTFTNRDRPI
+1447 IDTFTNNDRPI
-1458 GRIFNDIFNPILNA
+1458 GRIFNGIFNPILNA
-1472 FDTSIDEA
+1472 FGTSIDEA

-1489 ANDRAMKSREEKTEA
+1489 ANERAVKSREEKTEA

-1515 TEATDRASKAYSDHA
+1515 TEATDRASKAYHDNA
-1530 EVTRKATEATAISAK
+1530 EATTKATEATAISAK
-1545 AQENQT
+1545 AQEDQT

-1576 RASDKIA
+1576 RATDKIT
-1583 ETAEATQDSATVVKI
+1583 ETAEATQDSAAVAKT

-1632 NDASKTGGENNA
+1632 NDASKIGGENNA

-1649 GFTDRINT
+1649 GFTDSINT
-1657 MAPGLGDDVANAINS
+1657 MAPGLGDDVANAING

-1719 KDEDDQN
+1719 KDEDDGDN
-1726 PTNAGGKSKTS
+1726 KPTGTGGKGKTS
-1737 KSKTSGKGKT
+1737 SKGKGKT
-1747 LAETLAEEYSKK
+1747 LAETLAEEYSNK

-1779 QSEDSV
+1779 QSEHSV
-1785 TNEELLAKRT
+1785 TNEELLAKRS

-1824 AGDDKTKDAY
+1824 AGNDKTKDAY

-1843 LEKLQQSRHSD
+1843 LEKLRQSRHSD

-1865 DAKTAEDEYNLWVS
+1865 DAKTAEDEYDLWVS

-1885 TVAERSNRQMTKIN
+1885 TVAERSNRQMMQIN

-1951 EKAQLSQFANQIT
+1951 EKAQLTQFANQIT

-1974 NRQRMLEK
+1974 NRQKMLEK

-2027 AMRNMSTSLKKL
+2027 VMRNMSTSLKKL

-2124 AESLTNLIGLYSRE
+2124 AENLTNLIGLYSRE

-2149 AVVSAMRGDWGSAV
+2149 AVVSAMRGDWASAV
-2163 ASGLEA
+2163 ASGLTA

-2201 QLLSKLLGWMN
+2201 QLLSKLLGGMN
-2212 LGGSGGGGFFSK
+2212 PGGSGGGGFFSK
-2224 ALNFI
+2224 ALDFI
-2229 KRLLGRKSTGVTGGG
+2229 KRLLGRKSTGVAGGG

-2258 GIGKAAK
+2258 GLGKAAK
-2265 TATDLVPV
+2265 AATDLVPV
-2273 LHSVGTATANVASG
+2273 LSSVGTATANVASG

-2320 AKVAAGIGPHGLLV
+2320 AKVAASLGPHGLLV
-2334 GACVAGAT
+2334 GACVAGAA

-2350 NWDKVKAGIGKAWGW
+2350 NWDKVKAGIGKAWDW
-2365 VKEKAS
+2365 IKEKAS
-2371 GLWSGAKNL
+2371 GLWDGMKRIGSNLVSGLGKGVKAGAKTF
-2380 VGGAINVGKN
+2380 GSFIISPFA
-2390 VVGGLWNG
+2390 
-2398 IKGVAGGLWNG
+2398 
-2409 IKGIGRGIINGFK
+2409 GIISGVK
-2422 SIFGIHS
+2422 KLFGVHS

-2445 ANGITNTADSVNR
+2445 ANGITNTSDGVDR
-2458 SLEDVADGA
+2458 SLEAVADGA

-2489 IQPVVDLTS
+2489 IQPVVDLTN

-2526 AGTVTQNANRQNGKA
+2526 AGTVNQNANRQNGKA
-2541 DPNDPEALSV
+2541 DPNDPEALSA

-2588 GEIKTDINN
+2588 GEIKTDMNT
-2597 ALGAMAEKGR
+2597 ALGELAERGR

>member
-38 QFKGVEKGF
+38 QFKGAEKGF

-59 SNMNR
+59 ATMNR

-83 LVNITN
+83 LANITN

-156 TASLGQLAAA
+156 TASLGQLTAA
-166 GGDIDKLVPMIMGIA
+166 GGDIDKLIPMIMGIA

-204 YGAGHLNLMDWK
+204 YSAGHLSLMDWK

-244 GKVTVGSFNNSLA
+244 GEVTVGSFSSSLA
-257 DKWADREVMETA
+257 DKWADKEVMETA

-386 LGTEGFS
+386 LGVEGFS
-393 EATDNFTNLLETSL
+393 DATDNFTNLLETSL

-457 KELNAKNLDR
+457 EELNAKNLDR

-488 VDLEDLS
+488 VDLEEFS

-514 LEGIDSILE
+514 LEGIDSVLE

-556 SDETAEKVNKVFK
+556 SDETAEKVNNVFK
-569 GLFSTIH
+569 GLFSTIR

-594 QLLDILSPI
+594 RLLDILSPI

-634 VLILMNAIG
+634 VLILVNAIG

-673 AFAVVVDA
+673 AFASVVDA
-681 VTVMLDKFKRGSVSA
+681 VTVMLDKLKRGSVSA

-736 SSFATEQVPLLER
+736 SGFATEQVPLLER
-749 IKETVVSLPEKVEAA
+749 IKEAVVSLPEKAEAA
-764 LIDFGGTMSG
+764 LIDFGGTMGG
-774 VLNMIATACKNTI
+774 VLNMIATAYKNTI
-787 SSLKDFFNLQEGVDI
+787 ASLKDFFNLQEGVDI

-821 SKAISIAS
+821 SKAMSIAS
-829 ISFKKLLENPVTN
+829 ISFKKLLENPVTS
-842 FLNSLTGAVNAWTKK
+842 FLNSLTNAVNTWTKK

-875 IISASVYLLSRIEDP
+875 IISASIYLLSRIEDP
-890 DKATYAFYNIT
+890 VKATDALYKIT
-901 ASLFVMIGALK
+901 TSLFVMIGALK

-929 TIATISLGI
+929 TIAAISLGI
-938 GTLVMS
+938 STLVTS
-944 FVKIAQLPKG
+944 FVKISKLPER
-954 QADTAVTALSNI
+954 QVDTAITALSHI
-966 VAMLLGVTGVMSM
+966 AAMLIGVTGVMSM
-979 MNYRLGNPKGAGQFI
+979 MNYRLGNLQGAGQFI

-1036 LMVSAGW
+1036 LVVSAGW

-1048 GKVNPKPLDR
+1048 GKVDPKPLDR
-1058 AIVYL
+1058 MIVYL

-1082 TAGAVAAFAAL
+1082 AAGAVAAFAAL
-1093 GSEKMKAGMVGAV
+1093 GSEEMKAGMVGAV
-1106 GMLAM
+1106 GMLAA

-1126 ILKAS
+1126 VLKAS
-1131 KAMVLASTSLVVLSE
+1131 KAMVLASTSLVVLAG

-1156 TDESGAGAAAVALG
+1156 TDESGAGAAAVTLG

-1178 SVLAKNSM
+1178 SALAKNSM
-1186 QTTVAAVALVAMG
+1186 QTTAAAVALVAMG

-1209 NTITETDPTGL
+1209 NTIAETDPKGLVL
-1220 ALTLAALG
+1220 ALEALG
-1228 GSMAILV
+1228 GSMVILV
-1235 AGCFGLGFA
+1235 AGCVGLGFA
-1244 STNITGI
+1244 STNITGV

-1262 LILTPALNGLASI
+1262 LILTPALKGLASI

-1283 IVGMAGV
+1283 IVGMAGA
-1290 LIGLGIIGA
+1290 LIGLGVIGA

-1334 AGILSV
+1334 AGILAV

-1377 AEPITLALIS
+1377 AEPITLALIA

-1421 SQITNWFDEHAD
+1421 SQITGWFDEHAD
-1433 IVNKWINPFSLESW
+1433 IANKWINPFSLESW
-1447 IDTFTNRDRPI
+1447 IDTFTNNDRPI
-1458 GRIFNDIFNPILNA
+1458 GRIFNGIFNPILNA
-1472 FDTSIDEA
+1472 FGTSIDEA

-1489 ANDRAMKSREEKTEA
+1489 ANERAVKSREEKTEA

-1515 TEATDRASKAYSDHA
+1515 TEATDRASKAYHDNA
-1530 EVTRKATEATAISAK
+1530 EATTKATEATAISAK
-1545 AQENQT
+1545 AQEDQT

-1576 RASDKIA
+1576 RATDKIT
-1583 ETAEATQDSATVVKI
+1583 ETAEATQDSAAVAKT

-1657 MAPGLGDDVANAINS
+1657 MTPGLGDDVANAING

-1719 KDEDDQN
+1719 KDEDDGDN
-1726 PTNAGGKSKTS
+1726 KPTGTGGKGKTS
-1737 KSKTSGKGKT
+1737 SKGKGKT

-1774 ALWEL
+1774 TLWEL
-1779 QSEDSV
+1779 QSEHSV

-1824 AGDDKTKDAY
+1824 AGNDKTKDAY

-1843 LEKLQQSRHSD
+1843 LEKLRQSRHSD
-1854 IWGDVLSRYEN
+1854 IWGDVLSRCEN
-1865 DAKTAEDEYNLWVS
+1865 DAKTAEDEYDLWVS

-1885 TVAERSNRQMTKIN
+1885 TVAERSNRQMMQIN

-1951 EKAQLSQFANQIT
+1951 EKAQLTQFANQIT

-1974 NRQRMLEK
+1974 NRQKMLEK

-2124 AESLTNLIGLYSRE
+2124 AENLTNLIGLYSRE

-2149 AVVSAMRGDWGSAV
+2149 AVVSAMRGDWASAV
-2163 ASGLEA
+2163 ASGLTA

-2188 ALRSAFSGNGLFA
+2188 AMRSAFSGNGLFA
-2201 QLLSKLLGWMN
+2201 QLLSKLLGGMN
-2212 LGGSGGGGFFSK
+2212 PGGSGGGGFFSK
-2224 ALNFI
+2224 ALDFI
-2229 KRLLGRKSTGVTGGG
+2229 KSLLGRKSTGVAGGG

-2258 GIGKAAK
+2258 GLGKAAK
-2265 TATDLVPV
+2265 AATDLVPV
-2273 LHSVGTATANVASG
+2273 LSSVGTATANVASG

-2320 AKVAAGIGPHGLLV
+2320 TKVAASLGPHGLLV
-2334 GACVAGAT
+2334 GACVAGAA

-2350 NWDKVKAGIGKAWGW
+2350 NWDKVKAGIGKAWDW
-2365 VKEKAS
+2365 IKEKAS
-2371 GLWSGAKNL
+2371 GLWDGMKRIGSNLVSGLGKGVKAGAKTF
-2380 VGGAINVGKN
+2380 GSFIISPFA
-2390 VVGGLWNG
+2390 
-2398 IKGVAGGLWNG
+2398 
-2409 IKGIGRGIINGFK
+2409 GIISGVK
-2422 SIFGIHS
+2422 KLFGVHS

-2445 ANGITNTADSVNR
+2445 ANGITNTADGVNQ

-2489 IQPVVDLTS
+2489 IQPAVDLTN

-2526 AGTVTQNANRQNGKA
+2526 AGTVSQNANRQNEKA
-2541 DPNDPEALSV
+2541 DPNDPETLSA

-2572 RAVANMKVVMN
+2572 RAVASMKVVMN

-2588 GEIKTDINN
+2588 GEIKTDMNT
-2597 ALGAMAEKGR
+2597 ALGELAERGR

>member
-38 QFKGVEKGF
+38 QFKGAEKGF

-59 SNMNR
+59 ATMNR

-89 KAMNAGEKL
+89 KAINAGEKL

-156 TASLGQLAAA
+156 TASLGQLTAA
-166 GGDIDKLVPMIMGIA
+166 GGDIDKLIPMIMGIA

-204 YGAGHLNLMDWK
+204 YSTGHLTLMDWK

-244 GKVTVGSFNNSLA
+244 GEVTVGSFSSSLA
-257 DKWADREVMETA
+257 DKWADKEVMETA

-386 LGTEGFS
+386 LGVEGFS
-393 EATDNFTNLLETSL
+393 DATDNFTNLLETSL

-457 KELNAKNLDR
+457 EELNAKNLDR

-488 VDLEDLS
+488 VDLEEFS

-514 LEGIDSILE
+514 LEGIDSVLE

-556 SDETAEKVNKVFK
+556 SDETAEKVNNVFK
-569 GLFSTIH
+569 GLFSTIR

-589 SRVIG
+589 IRVIG
-594 QLLDILSPI
+594 RLLDILSPI

-634 VLILMNAIG
+634 VLILVNAIG

-673 AFAVVVDA
+673 AFASVVDA
-681 VTVMLDKFKRGSVSA
+681 VTVMLDKLKRGSVSA

-736 SSFATEQVPLLER
+736 SGFATEQVPLLER
-749 IKETVVSLPEKVEAA
+749 IKEAVVSLPEKAEAA
-764 LIDFGGTMSG
+764 LIDFGGTMGG

-787 SSLKDFFNLQEGVDI
+787 ASLKDFFNLQEGVDI

-821 SKAISIAS
+821 SKAMSIAS
-829 ISFKKLLENPVTN
+829 ISFKKLLENPVTS
-842 FLNSLTGAVNAWTKK
+842 FLNSLTNAVNTWTKK

-875 IISASVYLLSRIEDP
+875 IISASIYLLSRIEDP
-890 DKATYAFYNIT
+890 VKATDALYKIT
-901 ASLFVMIGALK
+901 TSLFVMIGALK

-929 TIATISLGI
+929 TIAAISLGI
-938 GTLVMS
+938 STLVTS
-944 FVKIAQLPKG
+944 FVKISKLPER
-954 QADTAVTALSNI
+954 QVDTAITALSHI
-966 VAMLLGVTGVMSM
+966 AAMLIGVTGVMSM
-979 MNYRLGNPKGAGQFI
+979 MNYRLGNLQGAGQFI
-994 AAAAAIDMIALALI
+994 AAAAAINMIALALI

-1036 LMVSAGW
+1036 LVVSAGW

-1048 GKVNPKPLDR
+1048 GKVNPKPLDQVV
-1058 AIVYL
+1058 VYL

-1082 TAGAVAAFAAL
+1082 AAGAVAAFAAL
-1093 GSEKMKAGMVGAV
+1093 GSEEMKAGMVGAV

-1126 ILKAS
+1126 VLKAS
-1131 KAMVLASTSLVVLSE
+1131 KAMVLASTSLVVLAE

-1156 TDESGAGAAAVALG
+1156 TDESGAGAAGVTLG

-1178 SVLAKNSM
+1178 SALAKNSM
-1186 QTTVAAVALVAMG
+1186 QTTAAAVALVAMG

-1209 NTITETDPTGL
+1209 NTIAETDPKGLVL
-1220 ALTLAALG
+1220 ALIALG

-1235 AGCFGLGFA
+1235 AGCLGLGLA
-1244 STNITGI
+1244 STNITGV

-1290 LIGLGIIGA
+1290 LIGLGVIGA
-1299 TPPIAIGMNTV
+1299 NPPIAIGMNTV

-1334 AGILSV
+1334 AGILAV

-1377 AEPITLALIS
+1377 AEPITLALIA

-1421 SQITNWFDEHAD
+1421 SQITGWFDEHAD
-1433 IVNKWINPFSLESW
+1433 IANKWINPFSLESW
-1447 IDTFTNRDRPI
+1447 IDTFTNNDRPI
-1458 GRIFNDIFNPILNA
+1458 GRIFNGIFNPILNA
-1472 FDTSIDEA
+1472 FGTSIDEA

-1489 ANDRAMKSREEKTEA
+1489 ANERAVKSREEKTEA

-1515 TEATDRASKAYSDHA
+1515 TEATDRASKAYHDNA
-1530 EVTRKATEATAISAK
+1530 EATTKATEATAISAK
-1545 AQENQT
+1545 AQEEQT

-1576 RASDKIA
+1576 RATDKIT
-1583 ETAEATQDSATVVKI
+1583 ETAEATQDSAAVAKT

-1657 MAPGLGDDVANAINS
+1657 MAPGLGDDVANAING

-1719 KDEDDQN
+1719 KDEDDGDN
-1726 PTNAGGKSKTS
+1726 KPTGTGGKGKTS
-1737 KSKTSGKGKT
+1737 SKGKT

-1779 QSEDSV
+1779 QSEHSV

-1824 AGDDKTKDAY
+1824 AGNDKTKDAY

-1843 LEKLQQSRHSD
+1843 LEKLRQSRHSD

-1865 DAKTAEDEYNLWVS
+1865 DAKTAEDEYDLWVS

-1885 TVAERSNRQMTKIN
+1885 TVAERSNRQMMQIN

-1909 TAAEEEY
+1909 TAAEDEY

-1951 EKAQLSQFANQIT
+1951 EKAQLTQFANQIT

-1974 NRQRMLEK
+1974 NRQKMLEK

-2116 WKKVNPAF
+2116 WKKVTPAF
-2124 AESLTNLIGLYSRE
+2124 AENLTNLIGLYSRE

-2149 AVVSAMRGDWGSAV
+2149 AVVSAMRGDWASAV
-2163 ASGLEA
+2163 ASGLTA

-2201 QLLSKLLGWMN
+2201 QLLSKLLGGMN
-2212 LGGSGGGGFFSK
+2212 PGGSGGGGFFSK
-2224 ALNFI
+2224 AWDFI
-2229 KRLLGRKSTGVTGGG
+2229 KRLLGRKSTSVAGGG
-2244 SGISKWLSAGKSAL
+2244 NGISKWLSAGKSAL
-2258 GIGKAAK
+2258 GLGKAAK
-2265 TATDLVPV
+2265 AATDLVPV
-2273 LHSVGTATANVASG
+2273 LSSVGTATANVASG

-2320 AKVAAGIGPHGLLV
+2320 AKVAASLGPHGLLV
-2334 GACVAGAT
+2334 GACVAGAA

-2350 NWDKVKAGIGKAWGW
+2350 NWDKVKAGIGKAWDW
-2365 VKEKAS
+2365 IKEKAS
-2371 GLWSGAKNL
+2371 GLWDGMKRIGSNLVSGLGKGVKAGAKTF
-2380 VGGAINVGKN
+2380 GSFIISPFA
-2390 VVGGLWNG
+2390 
-2398 IKGVAGGLWNG
+2398 
-2409 IKGIGRGIINGFK
+2409 GIISGVK
-2422 SIFGIHS
+2422 KLFGVHS

-2445 ANGITNTADSVNR
+2445 ANGITNTSDGVDR
-2458 SLEDVADGA
+2458 SLEAVADGA

-2489 IQPVVDLTS
+2489 IQPVVDLTN

-2526 AGTVTQNANRQNGKA
+2526 AGTVNQNANRQNGKA
-2541 DPNDPEALSV
+2541 NPNDPEALSA

-2572 RAVANMKVVMN
+2572 RAVAGMKVVMN

-2588 GEIKTDINN
+2588 GEIKSDMNT
-2597 ALGAMAEKGR
+2597 ALGELAERGR

>member
-38 QFKGVEKGF
+38 QFKGAEKGF

-59 SNMNR
+59 ATMNR

-89 KAMNAGEKL
+89 KAINAGEKL

-156 TASLGQLAAA
+156 TASLGQLTAA
-166 GGDIDKLVPMIMGIA
+166 GGDIDKLIPMIMGIA

-204 YGAGHLNLMDWK
+204 YSTGHLTLMDWK

-244 GKVTVGSFNNSLA
+244 GEVTVGSFSSSLA
-257 DKWADREVMETA
+257 DKWADKEVMETA

-386 LGTEGFS
+386 LGVEGFS
-393 EATDNFTNLLETSL
+393 DATDNFTNLLETSL

-457 KELNAKNLDR
+457 EELNAKNLDR

-488 VDLEDLS
+488 VDLEEFS

-514 LEGIDSILE
+514 LEGIDSVLE

-556 SDETAEKVNKVFK
+556 SDETAEKVNNVFK
-569 GLFSTIH
+569 GLFSTIR

-589 SRVIG
+589 IRVIG
-594 QLLDILSPI
+594 RLLDILSPI

-634 VLILMNAIG
+634 VLILVNAIG

-673 AFAVVVDA
+673 AFASVVDA
-681 VTVMLDKFKRGSVSA
+681 VTVMLDKLKRGSVSA

-702 AIQVLGSILFAAF
+702 VIQVLGSILFAAF

-736 SSFATEQVPLLER
+736 SGFATEQVPLLER
-749 IKETVVSLPEKVEAA
+749 IKEAVVSLPEKAEAA
-764 LIDFGGTMSG
+764 LIDFGGTMGG

-787 SSLKDFFNLQEGVDI
+787 ASLKDFFNLQEGVDI

-821 SKAISIAS
+821 SKAMSIAS
-829 ISFKKLLENPVTN
+829 ISFKKLLENPVTS
-842 FLNSLTGAVNAWTKK
+842 FLNSLTNAVNTWTKK

-875 IISASVYLLSRIEDP
+875 IISASIYLLSRIEDP
-890 DKATYAFYNIT
+890 VKATDALYKIT
-901 ASLFVMIGALK
+901 TSLFVMIGALK

-929 TIATISLGI
+929 TIAAISLGI
-938 GTLVMS
+938 STLVTS
-944 FVKIAQLPKG
+944 FVKISKLPER
-954 QADTAVTALSNI
+954 QVDTAITALSHI
-966 VAMLLGVTGVMSM
+966 AAMLIGVTGVMSM
-979 MNYRLGNPKGAGQFI
+979 MNYRLGNLQGAGQFI
-994 AAAAAIDMIALALI
+994 AAAAAINMIALALI

-1036 LMVSAGW
+1036 LVVSAGW

-1048 GKVNPKPLDR
+1048 GKVNPKPLDQVV
-1058 AIVYL
+1058 VYL

-1082 TAGAVAAFAAL
+1082 AAGAVAAFAAL
-1093 GSEKMKAGMVGAV
+1093 GSEEMKAGMVGAV

-1126 ILKAS
+1126 VLKAS
-1131 KAMVLASTSLVVLSE
+1131 KAMVLASTSLVVLAE

-1156 TDESGAGAAAVALG
+1156 TDESGAGAAGVTLG

-1178 SVLAKNSM
+1178 SALAKNSM
-1186 QTTVAAVALVAMG
+1186 QTTAAAVALVAMG

-1209 NTITETDPTGL
+1209 NTITETDPKGLVL
-1220 ALTLAALG
+1220 ALIALG

-1235 AGCFGLGFA
+1235 AGCLGLGLA
-1244 STNITGI
+1244 STNITGV

-1290 LIGLGIIGA
+1290 LIGLGVIGA
-1299 TPPIAIGMNTV
+1299 NPPIAIGMNTV

-1334 AGILSV
+1334 AGILAV

-1377 AEPITLALIS
+1377 AEPITLALIA

-1421 SQITNWFDEHAD
+1421 SQITGWFDEHAD
-1433 IVNKWINPFSLESW
+1433 IANKWINPFSLESW
-1447 IDTFTNRDRPI
+1447 IDTFTNNDRPI
-1458 GRIFNDIFNPILNA
+1458 GRIFNGIFNPILNA
-1472 FDTSIDEA
+1472 FGTSIDEA

-1489 ANDRAMKSREEKTEA
+1489 ANERAVKSREEKTEA

-1515 TEATDRASKAYSDHA
+1515 TEATDRASKAYHDNA
-1530 EVTRKATEATAISAK
+1530 EATTKATEATAISAK
-1545 AQENQT
+1545 AQEEQT

-1576 RASDKIA
+1576 RATDKIT
-1583 ETAEATQDSATVVKI
+1583 ETAEATQDSAAVAKT

-1657 MAPGLGDDVANAINS
+1657 MAPGLGDDVANAING

-1719 KDEDDQN
+1719 KDEDDGDN
-1726 PTNAGGKSKTS
+1726 KPTGTGGKGKTS
-1737 KSKTSGKGKT
+1737 SKGKT

-1779 QSEDSV
+1779 QSEHSV

-1824 AGDDKTKDAY
+1824 AGNDKTKDAY

-1843 LEKLQQSRHSD
+1843 LEKLRQSRHSD

-1865 DAKTAEDEYNLWVS
+1865 DAKTAEDEYDLWVS

-1885 TVAERSNRQMTKIN
+1885 TVAERSNRQMMQIN

-1909 TAAEEEY
+1909 TAAEDEY

-1951 EKAQLSQFANQIT
+1951 EKAQLTQFANQIT

-1974 NRQRMLEK
+1974 NRQKMLEK

-2116 WKKVNPAF
+2116 WKKVTPAF
-2124 AESLTNLIGLYSRE
+2124 AENLTNLIGLYSRE

-2149 AVVSAMRGDWGSAV
+2149 AVVSAMRGDWASAV
-2163 ASGLEA
+2163 ASGLTA

-2201 QLLSKLLGWMN
+2201 QLLSKLLGGMN
-2212 LGGSGGGGFFSK
+2212 PGGSGGGGFFSK
-2224 ALNFI
+2224 AWDFI
-2229 KRLLGRKSTGVTGGG
+2229 KRLLGRKSTSVAGGG
-2244 SGISKWLSAGKSAL
+2244 NGISKWLSAGKSAL
-2258 GIGKAAK
+2258 GLGKAAK
-2265 TATDLVPV
+2265 AATDLVPV
-2273 LHSVGTATANVASG
+2273 LSSVGTATANVASG

-2294 AGAAKVAATAAGAA
+2294 AGAA

-2320 AKVAAGIGPHGLLV
+2320 AKVAASLGPHGLLV
-2334 GACVAGAT
+2334 GACVAGAA

-2350 NWDKVKAGIGKAWGW
+2350 NWDKVKAGIGKAWDW
-2365 VKEKAS
+2365 IKEKAS
-2371 GLWSGAKNL
+2371 GLWDGMKRIGSNLVSGLGKGVKAGAKTF
-2380 VGGAINVGKN
+2380 GSFIISPFA
-2390 VVGGLWNG
+2390 
-2398 IKGVAGGLWNG
+2398 
-2409 IKGIGRGIINGFK
+2409 GIISGVK
-2422 SIFGIHS
+2422 KLFGVHS

-2445 ANGITNTADSVNR
+2445 ANGITNTSDGVDR
-2458 SLEDVADGA
+2458 SLEAVADGA

-2489 IQPVVDLTS
+2489 IQPVVDLTN

-2526 AGTVTQNANRQNGKA
+2526 AGTVNQNANRQNGKA
-2541 DPNDPEALSV
+2541 NPNDPEALSA

-2572 RAVANMKVVMN
+2572 RAVAGMKVVMN

-2588 GEIKTDINN
+2588 GEIKSDMNT
-2597 ALGAMAEKGR
+2597 ALGELAERGR

>member
-38 QFKGVEKGF
+38 QFKGAEKGF

-59 SNMNR
+59 ATMNR

-156 TASLGQLAAA
+156 TASLGQLTAA
-166 GGDIDKLVPMIMGIA
+166 GGDIDKLIPMIIGIA

-204 YGAGHLNLMDWK
+204 YSAGHLSLMDWK

-244 GKVTVGSFNNSLA
+244 GEVTVGSFSSSLA
-257 DKWADREVMETA
+257 DKWADKEVMETA

-386 LGTEGFS
+386 LGVEGFS
-393 EATDNFTNLLETSL
+393 DATDNFTNLLETSL

-457 KELNAKNLDR
+457 EELNAKNLDR

-488 VDLEDLS
+488 VDLEEFS

-514 LEGIDSILE
+514 LEGIDSVLE

-556 SDETAEKVNKVFK
+556 SDETAEKVNNVFK
-569 GLFSTIH
+569 GLFSTIR

-594 QLLDILSPI
+594 RLLDIMSPI

-634 VLILMNAIG
+634 VLILVNAIG

-664 METAKGQFG
+664 METAKSQFG
-673 AFAVVVDA
+673 AFASVVDA
-681 VTVMLDKFKRGSVSA
+681 VTVMLDKLKRGSVSA

-702 AIQVLGSILFAAF
+702 AMQVLGSILFAAF
-715 DGIGALI
+715 DGISALI

-736 SSFATEQVPLLER
+736 SGFATEQVPLLER
-749 IKETVVSLPEKVEAA
+749 IKDAVVSLPEKAEEA

-787 SSLKDFFNLQEGVDI
+787 ASLKDFFNLQEGVDI

-821 SKAISIAS
+821 SKAMSIAS
-829 ISFKKLLENPVTN
+829 ISFKKLLENPVTS
-842 FLNSLTGAVNAWTKK
+842 FLNSLTNAVNTWTKK

-875 IISASVYLLSRIEDP
+875 IISASIYLLSRIEDP
-890 DKATYAFYNIT
+890 VKATDALYKIT
-901 ASLFVMIGALK
+901 TSLFVMIGALK

-929 TIATISLGI
+929 TIAAISLGI
-938 GTLVMS
+938 STLVTS
-944 FVKIAQLPKG
+944 FVKISKLPER
-954 QADTAVTALSNI
+954 QVDTAIAALSHI
-966 VAMLLGVTGVMSM
+966 AAMLLGVTGVMSM

-1036 LMVSAGW
+1036 LVVSAGW

-1048 GKVNPKPLDR
+1048 GKVDPKPLDR
-1058 AIVYL
+1058 MIVYL

-1082 TAGAVAAFAAL
+1082 AAGAVAAFAAL
-1093 GSEKMKAGMVGAV
+1093 GSEEMKAGMVGAV
-1106 GMLAM
+1106 GMLAA

-1126 ILKAS
+1126 VLKAS
-1131 KAMVLASTSLVVLSE
+1131 KAMVLASTSLVVLAG

-1156 TDESGAGAAAVALG
+1156 TDESGAGAAAVTLG

-1178 SVLAKNSM
+1178 SALAKNSM
-1186 QTTVAAVALVAMG
+1186 QTTAAAVALVAMG

-1209 NTITETDPTGL
+1209 NTIAETDPKGLVL
-1220 ALTLAALG
+1220 ALEALG
-1228 GSMAILV
+1228 GSMVILV
-1235 AGCFGLGFA
+1235 AGCVGLGFA
-1244 STNITGI
+1244 STNITGV

-1262 LILTPALNGLASI
+1262 LILTPALKGLASI

-1283 IVGMAGV
+1283 IVGMAGA
-1290 LIGLGIIGA
+1290 LIGLGVIGA

-1334 AGILSV
+1334 AGILAV

-1364 AVVNVICN
+1364 AVVNGICN

-1377 AEPITLALIS
+1377 AEPITLALIA

-1421 SQITNWFDEHAD
+1421 SQITGWFDEHAD
-1433 IVNKWINPFSLESW
+1433 IANKWINPFSLESW
-1447 IDTFTNRDRPI
+1447 IDTFTNNDRPI
-1458 GRIFNDIFNPILNA
+1458 GRIFNGIFNPILNA
-1472 FDTSIDEA
+1472 FGTSIDEA

-1489 ANDRAMKSREEKTEA
+1489 ANERAVKSREEKTEA

-1515 TEATDRASKAYSDHA
+1515 TEATDRASKAYHDNA
-1530 EVTRKATEATAISAK
+1530 EATTKATEATAISAK
-1545 AQENQT
+1545 AQEDQT

-1576 RASDKIA
+1576 RATDKIT
-1583 ETAEATQDSATVVKI
+1583 ETAEATQDSAAVAKT

-1632 NDASKTGGENNA
+1632 NDASKIGGENNA

-1649 GFTDRINT
+1649 GFTDSINT
-1657 MAPGLGDDVANAINS
+1657 MAPGLGDDVANAING

-1719 KDEDDQN
+1719 KDEDDGDN
-1726 PTNAGGKSKTS
+1726 KPTGTGGKGKTS
-1737 KSKTSGKGKT
+1737 SKGKGKT
-1747 LAETLAEEYSKK
+1747 LAETLAEEYSNK

-1779 QSEDSV
+1779 QSEHSV
-1785 TNEELLAKRT
+1785 TNEELLAKRS

-1824 AGDDKTKDAY
+1824 AGNDKTKDAY

-1843 LEKLQQSRHSD
+1843 LEKLRQSRHSD

-1865 DAKTAEDEYNLWVS
+1865 DAKTAEDEYDLWVS

-1885 TVAERSNRQMTKIN
+1885 TVAERSNRQMMQIN

-1951 EKAQLSQFANQIT
+1951 EKAQLTQFANQIT

-1974 NRQRMLEK
+1974 NRQKMLEK

-2027 AMRNMSTSLKKL
+2027 VMRNMSTSLKKL

-2124 AESLTNLIGLYSRE
+2124 AENLTNLIGLYSRE

-2149 AVVSAMRGDWGSAV
+2149 AVVSAMRGDWASAV
-2163 ASGLEA
+2163 ASGLTA

-2201 QLLSKLLGWMN
+2201 QLLSKLLGGMN
-2212 LGGSGGGGFFSK
+2212 PGGSGGGGFFSK
-2224 ALNFI
+2224 ALDFI
-2229 KRLLGRKSTGVTGGG
+2229 KRLLGRKSTGVAGGG

-2258 GIGKAAK
+2258 GLGKAAK
-2265 TATDLVPV
+2265 AATDLVPV
-2273 LHSVGTATANVASG
+2273 LSSVGTATANVASG

-2320 AKVAAGIGPHGLLV
+2320 AKVAASLGPHGLLV
-2334 GACVAGAT
+2334 GACVAGAA

-2350 NWDKVKAGIGKAWGW
+2350 NWDKVKAGIGKAWDW
-2365 VKEKAS
+2365 IKEKAS
-2371 GLWSGAKNL
+2371 GLWDGMKRIGSNLVSGLGKGVKAGAKTF
-2380 VGGAINVGKN
+2380 GSFIISPFA
-2390 VVGGLWNG
+2390 
-2398 IKGVAGGLWNG
+2398 
-2409 IKGIGRGIINGFK
+2409 GIISGVK
-2422 SIFGIHS
+2422 KLFGVHS

-2445 ANGITNTADSVNR
+2445 ANGITNTSDGVDR
-2458 SLEDVADGA
+2458 SLEAVADGA

-2489 IQPVVDLTS
+2489 IQPVVDLTN

-2526 AGTVTQNANRQNGKA
+2526 AGTVNQNANRQNGKA
-2541 DPNDPEALSV
+2541 DPNDPEALSA

-2588 GEIKTDINN
+2588 GEIKTDMNT
-2597 ALGAMAEKGR
+2597 ALGELAERGR

>member
-38 QFKGVEKGF
+38 QFKGAEKGF

-59 SNMNR
+59 ATMNR

-83 LVNITN
+83 LANITN

-156 TASLGQLAAA
+156 TASLGQLTAA
-166 GGDIDKLVPMIMGIA
+166 GGDIDKLIPMIMGIA

-204 YGAGHLNLMDWK
+204 YSAGHLSLMDWK

-244 GKVTVGSFNNSLA
+244 GEVTVGSFSSSLA
-257 DKWADREVMETA
+257 DKWADKEVMETA

-386 LGTEGFS
+386 LGVEGFS
-393 EATDNFTNLLETSL
+393 DATDNFTNLLETSL

-457 KELNAKNLDR
+457 EELNAKNLDR

-488 VDLEDLS
+488 VDLEEFS

-514 LEGIDSILE
+514 LEGIDSVLE

-556 SDETAEKVNKVFK
+556 SDETAEKVNNVFK
-569 GLFSTIH
+569 GLFSTIR

-594 QLLDILSPI
+594 RLLDILSPI

-634 VLILMNAIG
+634 VLILVNAIG

-673 AFAVVVDA
+673 AFASVVDA
-681 VTVMLDKFKRGSVSA
+681 VTVMLDKLKRGSVSA

-736 SSFATEQVPLLER
+736 SGFATEQVPLLER
-749 IKETVVSLPEKVEAA
+749 IKEAVVSLPEKAEAA
-764 LIDFGGTMSG
+764 LIDFGGTMGG
-774 VLNMIATACKNTI
+774 VLNMIATAYKNTI
-787 SSLKDFFNLQEGVDI
+787 ASLKDFFNLQEGVDI

-821 SKAISIAS
+821 SKAMSIAS
-829 ISFKKLLENPVTN
+829 ISFKKLLENPVTS
-842 FLNSLTGAVNAWTKK
+842 FLNSLTNAVNTWTKK

-875 IISASVYLLSRIEDP
+875 IISASIYLLSRIEDP
-890 DKATYAFYNIT
+890 VKATDALYKIT
-901 ASLFVMIGALK
+901 TSLFVMIGALK

-929 TIATISLGI
+929 TIAAISLGI
-938 GTLVMS
+938 STLVTS
-944 FVKIAQLPKG
+944 FVKISKLPER
-954 QADTAVTALSNI
+954 QVDTAITALSHI
-966 VAMLLGVTGVMSM
+966 AAMLIGVTGVMSM
-979 MNYRLGNPKGAGQFI
+979 MNYRLGNLQGAGQFI

-1036 LMVSAGW
+1036 LVVSAGW

-1048 GKVNPKPLDR
+1048 GKVDPKPLDR
-1058 AIVYL
+1058 MIVYL

-1082 TAGAVAAFAAL
+1082 AAGAVAAFAAL
-1093 GSEKMKAGMVGAV
+1093 GSEEMKAGMVGAV
-1106 GMLAM
+1106 GMLAA

-1126 ILKAS
+1126 VLKAS
-1131 KAMVLASTSLVVLSE
+1131 KAMVLASTSLVVLAG

-1156 TDESGAGAAAVALG
+1156 TDESGAGAAAVTLG

-1178 SVLAKNSM
+1178 SALAKNSM
-1186 QTTVAAVALVAMG
+1186 QTTAAAVALVAMG

-1209 NTITETDPTGL
+1209 NTIAETDPKGLVL
-1220 ALTLAALG
+1220 ALEALG
-1228 GSMAILV
+1228 GSMVILV
-1235 AGCFGLGFA
+1235 AGCVGLGFA
-1244 STNITGI
+1244 STNITGV

-1262 LILTPALNGLASI
+1262 LILTPALKGLASI

-1283 IVGMAGV
+1283 IVGMAGA
-1290 LIGLGIIGA
+1290 LIGLGVIGA

-1334 AGILSV
+1334 AGILAV

-1377 AEPITLALIS
+1377 AEPITLALIA

-1421 SQITNWFDEHAD
+1421 SQITGWFDEHAD
-1433 IVNKWINPFSLESW
+1433 IANKWINPFSLESW
-1447 IDTFTNRDRPI
+1447 IDTFTNNDRPI
-1458 GRIFNDIFNPILNA
+1458 GRIFNGIFNPILNA
-1472 FDTSIDEA
+1472 FGTSIDEA

-1489 ANDRAMKSREEKTEA
+1489 ANERAVKSREEKTEA

-1515 TEATDRASKAYSDHA
+1515 TEATDRASKAYHDNA
-1530 EVTRKATEATAISAK
+1530 EATTKATEATAISAK
-1545 AQENQT
+1545 AQEDQT

-1576 RASDKIA
+1576 RATDKIT
-1583 ETAEATQDSATVVKI
+1583 ETAEATQDSAAVAKT

-1657 MAPGLGDDVANAINS
+1657 MAPGLGDDVANAING

-1719 KDEDDQN
+1719 KDEDDGDN
-1726 PTNAGGKSKTS
+1726 KPTGTGGKGKTS
-1737 KSKTSGKGKT
+1737 SKGKGKT

-1774 ALWEL
+1774 TLWEL
-1779 QSEDSV
+1779 QSEHSV

-1824 AGDDKTKDAY
+1824 AGNDKTKDAY

-1843 LEKLQQSRHSD
+1843 LEKLRQSRHSD

-1865 DAKTAEDEYNLWVS
+1865 DAKTAEDEYDLWVS

-1885 TVAERSNRQMTKIN
+1885 TVAERSNRQMMQIN

-1951 EKAQLSQFANQIT
+1951 EKAQLTQFANQIT

-1974 NRQRMLEK
+1974 NRQKMLEK

-2124 AESLTNLIGLYSRE
+2124 AENLTNLIGLYSRE

-2149 AVVSAMRGDWGSAV
+2149 AVVSAMRGDWASAV
-2163 ASGLEA
+2163 ASGLTA

-2188 ALRSAFSGNGLFA
+2188 AMRSAFSGNGLFA
-2201 QLLSKLLGWMN
+2201 QLLSKLLGGMN
-2212 LGGSGGGGFFSK
+2212 PGGSGGGGFFSK
-2224 ALNFI
+2224 ALDFI
-2229 KRLLGRKSTGVTGGG
+2229 KSLLGRKSTGVAGGG

-2258 GIGKAAK
+2258 GLGKAAK
-2265 TATDLVPV
+2265 AATDLVPV
-2273 LHSVGTATANVASG
+2273 LSSVGTATANVASG

-2294 AGAAKVAATAAGAA
+2294 AGAAKVAAT
-2308 TSGTLAKVGMGV
+2308 SGTLAKVGMGV
-2320 AKVAAGIGPHGLLV
+2320 TKVAASLGPHGLLV
-2334 GACVAGAT
+2334 GACVAGAA

-2350 NWDKVKAGIGKAWGW
+2350 NWDKVKAGIGKAWDW
-2365 VKEKAS
+2365 IKEKAS
-2371 GLWSGAKNL
+2371 GLWDGMKRIGSNLVSGLGKGVKAGAKTF
-2380 VGGAINVGKN
+2380 GSFIISPFA
-2390 VVGGLWNG
+2390 
-2398 IKGVAGGLWNG
+2398 
-2409 IKGIGRGIINGFK
+2409 GIISGVK
-2422 SIFGIHS
+2422 KLFGVHS

-2445 ANGITNTADSVNR
+2445 ANGITNTSDGVDR
-2458 SLEDVADGA
+2458 SLEAVADGA
-2467 LDIAQSSAMRL
+2467 LAIAQSSAMRL
-2478 LDVLNDESDPS
+2478 LDVLNDESDPN
-2489 IQPVVDLTS
+2489 IQPVVDLTN

-2526 AGTVTQNANRQNGKA
+2526 AGTVNQNANRQNGKA
-2541 DPNDPEALSV
+2541 DPNDPETLSA

-2572 RAVANMKVVMN
+2572 RAVAGMKVVMN

-2588 GEIKTDINN
+2588 GEIKSDMNT
-2597 ALGAMAEKGR
+2597 ALGELAERGR

>member
-38 QFKGVEKGF
+38 QFKGAEKGF

-59 SNMNR
+59 ATMNR

-83 LVNITN
+83 LANITN

-156 TASLGQLAAA
+156 TASLGQLTAA
-166 GGDIDKLVPMIMGIA
+166 GGDIDKLIPMIMGIA

-204 YGAGHLNLMDWK
+204 YSAGHLSLMDWK

-244 GKVTVGSFNNSLA
+244 GEVTVGSFSSSLA
-257 DKWADREVMETA
+257 DKWADKEVMETA

-386 LGTEGFS
+386 LGVEGFS
-393 EATDNFTNLLETSL
+393 DATDNFTNLLETSL

-457 KELNAKNLDR
+457 EELNAKNLDR

-488 VDLEDLS
+488 VDLEEFS

-514 LEGIDSILE
+514 LEGIDSVLE

-556 SDETAEKVNKVFK
+556 SDETAEKVNNVFK
-569 GLFSTIH
+569 GLFSTIR

-594 QLLDILSPI
+594 RLLDILSPI

-634 VLILMNAIG
+634 VLILVNAIG

-673 AFAVVVDA
+673 AFASVVDA
-681 VTVMLDKFKRGSVSA
+681 VTVMLDKLKRGSVSA

-736 SSFATEQVPLLER
+736 SGFATEQVPLLER
-749 IKETVVSLPEKVEAA
+749 IKEAVVSLPEKAEAA
-764 LIDFGGTMSG
+764 LIDFGGTMGG
-774 VLNMIATACKNTI
+774 VLNMIATAYKNTI
-787 SSLKDFFNLQEGVDI
+787 ASLKDFFNLQEGVDI

-821 SKAISIAS
+821 SKAMSIAS
-829 ISFKKLLENPVTN
+829 ISFKKLLENPVTS
-842 FLNSLTGAVNAWTKK
+842 FLNSLTNAVNTWTKK

-875 IISASVYLLSRIEDP
+875 IISASIYLLSRIEDP
-890 DKATYAFYNIT
+890 VKATDALYKIT
-901 ASLFVMIGALK
+901 TSLFVMIGALK

-929 TIATISLGI
+929 TIAAISLGI
-938 GTLVMS
+938 STLVTS
-944 FVKIAQLPKG
+944 FVKISKLPER
-954 QADTAVTALSNI
+954 QVDTAITALSHI
-966 VAMLLGVTGVMSM
+966 AAMLIGVTGVMSM
-979 MNYRLGNPKGAGQFI
+979 MNYRLGNLQGAGQFI

-1036 LMVSAGW
+1036 LVVSAGW

-1048 GKVNPKPLDR
+1048 GKVDPKPLDR
-1058 AIVYL
+1058 MIVYL

-1082 TAGAVAAFAAL
+1082 AAGAVAAFAAL
-1093 GSEKMKAGMVGAV
+1093 GSEEMKAGMVGAV
-1106 GMLAM
+1106 GMLAA

-1126 ILKAS
+1126 VLKAS
-1131 KAMVLASTSLVVLSE
+1131 KAMVLASTSLVVLAG

-1156 TDESGAGAAAVALG
+1156 TDESGAGAAAVTLG

-1178 SVLAKNSM
+1178 SALAKNSM
-1186 QTTVAAVALVAMG
+1186 QTTAAAVALVAMG

-1209 NTITETDPTGL
+1209 NTIAETDPKGLVL
-1220 ALTLAALG
+1220 ALEALG
-1228 GSMAILV
+1228 GSMVILV
-1235 AGCFGLGFA
+1235 AGCVGLGFA
-1244 STNITGI
+1244 STNITGV

-1262 LILTPALNGLASI
+1262 LILTPALKGLASI

-1283 IVGMAGV
+1283 IVGMAGA
-1290 LIGLGIIGA
+1290 LIGLGVIGA

-1334 AGILSV
+1334 AGILAV

-1377 AEPITLALIS
+1377 AEPITLALIA

-1421 SQITNWFDEHAD
+1421 SQITGWFDEHAD
-1433 IVNKWINPFSLESW
+1433 IANKWINPFSLESW
-1447 IDTFTNRDRPI
+1447 IDTFTNNDRPI
-1458 GRIFNDIFNPILNA
+1458 GRIFNSIFNPILNA
-1472 FDTSIDEA
+1472 FGTSIDEA

-1489 ANDRAMKSREEKTEA
+1489 ANERAVKSREEKTEA

-1515 TEATDRASKAYSDHA
+1515 TEATDRASKAYHDNA
-1530 EVTRKATEATAISAK
+1530 EATTKATEATAISAK
-1545 AQENQT
+1545 AQEDQT

-1576 RASDKIA
+1576 RATDKIT
-1583 ETAEATQDSATVVKI
+1583 ETAEATQDSAAVAKT

-1657 MAPGLGDDVANAINS
+1657 MAPGLGDDVANAING

-1719 KDEDDQN
+1719 KDEDDGDN
-1726 PTNAGGKSKTS
+1726 KPTGTGGKGKTS
-1737 KSKTSGKGKT
+1737 SKGKGKT

-1779 QSEDSV
+1779 QSEHSV

-1824 AGDDKTKDAY
+1824 AGNDKTKDAY

-1843 LEKLQQSRHSD
+1843 LEKLRQSRHSD

-1865 DAKTAEDEYNLWVS
+1865 DAKTAEDEYDLWVS

-1885 TVAERSNRQMTKIN
+1885 TVAERSNRQMMQIN

-1951 EKAQLSQFANQIT
+1951 EKAQLTQFANQIT

-1974 NRQRMLEK
+1974 NRQKMLEK
-1982 LYDDGSLSERESAY
+1982 LYDDGNLSERESAY

-2124 AESLTNLIGLYSRE
+2124 AENLTNLIGLYSRE

-2149 AVVSAMRGDWGSAV
+2149 AVVSAMRGDWASAV
-2163 ASGLEA
+2163 ASGLTA

-2201 QLLSKLLGWMN
+2201 QLLSNLLGGITP
-2212 LGGSGGGGFFSK
+2212 GGSGGGGFFSK
-2224 ALNFI
+2224 AWDFI
-2229 KRLLGRKSTGVTGGG
+2229 KRLLGRKSTGVAGGG

-2258 GIGKAAK
+2258 GLGKAAK
-2265 TATDLVPV
+2265 AATDLVPV
-2273 LHSVGTATANVASG
+2273 LSSVGTATANVASG

-2320 AKVAAGIGPHGLLV
+2320 AKVAASLGPHGLLV

-2350 NWDKVKAGIGKAWGW
+2350 NWDKVKAGIGKAWDW
-2365 VKEKAS
+2365 IKEKAS
-2371 GLWSGAKNL
+2371 GLWDGMKRIGSNLVSGLGKGVKAGAKTF
-2380 VGGAINVGKN
+2380 GSFIISPFA
-2390 VVGGLWNG
+2390 
-2398 IKGVAGGLWNG
+2398 
-2409 IKGIGRGIINGFK
+2409 GIISGVK
-2422 SIFGIHS
+2422 KLFGVHS

-2445 ANGITNTADSVNR
+2445 ANGITNTSDGVNR
-2458 SLEDVADGA
+2458 SLEAVADGA

-2489 IQPVVDLTS
+2489 IQPVVDLTN

-2526 AGTVTQNANRQNGKA
+2526 AGTVSQNANRQNGKA
-2541 DPNDPEALSV
+2541 DPNDPEALSA

-2572 RAVANMKVVMN
+2572 RAVAGMKVVMN

-2588 GEIKTDINN
+2588 GEIKSDMNT
-2597 ALGAMAEKGR
+2597 ALGELAERGR